1 MPDSPFSKITRTT
14 RWQNRVLFGALPL
27 AIFLI
32 AVLLW
37 GSERIFEQ
45 EQGRLALNFSA
56 IVGSLQEQEIFLR
69 RLKGRNE
76 SWKALPDQRIA
87 TIVDVPAPAQA
98 DYRMFRGREAI
109 GGIPFSLQCSA
120 RVACDTLPD
129 RLFSLGSSLAAGYS
143 SFWAGSYFPAAAAFF
158 TKEDG
163 AISIGVPAIDV
174 PIGNES
180 VTQEMFDSTIA
191 AVKAH
196 LRARAADA
204 RPGAG
209 STAPAQEIVWF
220 RSPQFPEKMIGMVAA
235 GFSSHIEAGD
245 EAATSPIY
253 AAILFSRQRISAI
266 ERTIHTLPR
275 HLFWLEHRDFG
286 VLMGTG
292 PVPQVDDTG
301 MQYTRNGLI
310 LKTED
315 ASGRWTGYYQVDYAT
330 FFQGR
335 LFAPSAGLVLAL
347 LLSLLAGVAYTRWFN
362 RKVIAPAQEAQRVI
376 VESNEFNRTL
386 IETAPVAI
394 CLVAYGSGKIIFSN
408 SLVQEWLHS
417 ADGYLRPG
425 SPENKAALEEIV
437 HARAAGTMERLVT
450 EQGRTLHVAY
460 APTRYLGQ
468 DVTLCIFADVSA
480 RAEIESNLERA
491 RIAADEANEAKS
503 TFLATMSHEIRTPL
517 YGALGT
523 LELLGMTELT
533 QLQSKYVDR
542 IEASSSILLQI
553 ISDIL
558 DTSKIEA
565 GQLQLEKAPFNPRE
579 LVQNCTSSYAA
590 MAQQNGLLLFSCV
603 DAQVPESVLGDAVRI
618 RQILGNLIS
627 NAIKFTE
634 AGHVIVRLRSM
645 PGPASQARLVFEVC
659 DTGVGIE
666 KSLHGELFTPFY
678 LVKNSSRTARGAGLG
693 LSICWSLARMM
704 SSSIEVWSEPGL
716 GSRFWFEL
724 GLETVAQEQGPEQE
738 EAPALQGA
746 RIAVRTPHP
755 ELTDNI
761 CAWLRRWGGQA
772 RAAAAAPVA
781 AHDDELL
788 LDVLLPADSPAPQW
802 KGRHLNL
809 SSPDNRGIDGHNVLS
824 IGQGIA
830 QVLGGAQRSASAGT
844 DLPLFDLRVLVAEDN
859 PVNQVTLRGQLE
871 SLGCEVTVA
880 DDGEEALALWDISP
894 HDLVLTDVNMPYL
907 NGYELAERLR
917 SEGVACPIV
926 GVTANAMLDE
936 ENRCLNAG
944 MNAWLV
950 KPIQLRTL
958 VRTLEKFAPRKR
970 LRPAPAQAGAA
981 AADIPPP
988 PALSEPNVLQ
998 THRQVFV
1005 QCMNDDIEMLARG
1018 LQERRPDLAAQALHR
1033 MRGALLLARMQEL
1046 AARTQALEER
1056 LLNGAP
1062 EPGLQAA
1069 LSVLLDDLL
1078 ADLRAM
1084 MAQLPQP

>member
-1 MPDSPFSKITRTT
+1 M
-14 RWQNRVLFGALPL
+14 
-27 AIFLI
+27 
-32 AVLLW
+32 
-37 GSERIFEQ
+37 
-45 EQGRLALNFSA
+45 
-56 IVGSLQEQEIFLR
+56 
-69 RLKGRNE
+69 
-76 SWKALPDQRIA
+76 
-87 TIVDVPAPAQA
+87 
-98 DYRMFRGREAI
+98 
-109 GGIPFSLQCSA
+109 
-120 RVACDTLPD
+120 
-129 RLFSLGSSLAAGYS
+129 
-143 SFWAGSYFPAAAAFF
+143 
-158 TKEDG
+158 
-163 AISIGVPAIDV
+163 
-174 PIGNES
+174 
-180 VTQEMFDSTIA
+180 
-191 AVKAH
+191 
-196 LRARAADA
+196 
-204 RPGAG
+204 
-209 STAPAQEIVWF
+209 
-220 RSPQFPEKMIGMVAA
+220 
-235 GFSSHIEAGD
+235 
-245 EAATSPIY
+245 
-253 AAILFSRQRISAI
+253 
-266 ERTIHTLPR
+266 
-275 HLFWLEHRDFG
+275 
-286 VLMGTG
+286 
-292 PVPQVDDTG
+292 
-301 MQYTRNGLI
+301 
-310 LKTED
+310 
-315 ASGRWTGYYQVDYAT
+315 
-330 FFQGR
+330 
-335 LFAPSAGLVLAL
+335 
-347 LLSLLAGVAYTRWFN
+347 
-362 RKVIAPAQEAQRVI
+362 
-376 VESNEFNRTL
+376 
-386 IETAPVAI
+386 
-394 CLVAYGSGKIIFSN
+394 
-408 SLVQEWLHS
+408 
-417 ADGYLRPG
+417 
-425 SPENKAALEEIV
+425 
-437 HARAAGTMERLVT
+437 
-450 EQGRTLHVAY
+450 AY

-468 DVTLCIFADVSA
+468 DVTLCVFADVSA

-523 LELLGMTELT
+523 LELLGLTELT
-533 QLQSKYVDR
+533 QLQRKYVDR

-565 GQLQLEKAPFNPRE
+565 DQLQLEKAPFNPRE

-634 AGHVIVRLRSM
+634 AGHVIVRLRSV
-645 PGPASQARLVFEVC
+645 PGTASQVRLVFEVC

-724 GLETVAQEQGPEQE
+724 GLETVAQEEEQE

-761 CAWLRRWGGQA
+761 CAWLQRWGGQA
-772 RAAAAAPVA
+772 RAAGAAPVA

-788 LDVLLPADSPAPQW
+788 LDVLLPADSPAPGW
-802 KGRHLNL
+802 MGPHLNL

-824 IGQGIA
+824 IGLGIA
-830 QVLGGAQRSASAGT
+830 QVLGGAQRSAGFGS

-936 ENRCLNAG
+936 ENRCLDAG

-950 KPIQLRTL
+950 KPIPLRTL
-958 VRTLEKFAPRKR
+958 VRTLEKFAPKKR
-970 LRPAPAQAGAA
+970 LRPAPAQADTPVGDTPQPA
-981 AADIPPP
+981 
-988 PALSEPNVLQ
+988 ALSEPNVLQ

-1005 QCMNDDIEMLARG
+1005 QCMNDDIAMLARG
-1018 LQERRPDLAAQALHR
+1018 LEEHRPDLAAQALHR

-1046 AARTQALEER
+1046 AARTQSLEDQ
-1056 LLNGAP
+1056 LPNGTR

-1069 LSVLLDDLL
+1069 LSVLLADLL

>member
-1 MPDSPFSKITRTT
+1 M
-14 RWQNRVLFGALPL
+14 
-27 AIFLI
+27 
-32 AVLLW
+32 
-37 GSERIFEQ
+37 
-45 EQGRLALNFSA
+45 
-56 IVGSLQEQEIFLR
+56 
-69 RLKGRNE
+69 
-76 SWKALPDQRIA
+76 
-87 TIVDVPAPAQA
+87 
-98 DYRMFRGREAI
+98 
-109 GGIPFSLQCSA
+109 
-120 RVACDTLPD
+120 
-129 RLFSLGSSLAAGYS
+129 
-143 SFWAGSYFPAAAAFF
+143 
-158 TKEDG
+158 
-163 AISIGVPAIDV
+163 
-174 PIGNES
+174 
-180 VTQEMFDSTIA
+180 
-191 AVKAH
+191 
-196 LRARAADA
+196 
-204 RPGAG
+204 
-209 STAPAQEIVWF
+209 
-220 RSPQFPEKMIGMVAA
+220 
-235 GFSSHIEAGD
+235 
-245 EAATSPIY
+245 
-253 AAILFSRQRISAI
+253 
-266 ERTIHTLPR
+266 
-275 HLFWLEHRDFG
+275 
-286 VLMGTG
+286 
-292 PVPQVDDTG
+292 
-301 MQYTRNGLI
+301 
-310 LKTED
+310 
-315 ASGRWTGYYQVDYAT
+315 
-330 FFQGR
+330 
-335 LFAPSAGLVLAL
+335 
-347 LLSLLAGVAYTRWFN
+347 
-362 RKVIAPAQEAQRVI
+362 
-376 VESNEFNRTL
+376 
-386 IETAPVAI
+386 
-394 CLVAYGSGKIIFSN
+394 
-408 SLVQEWLHS
+408 
-417 ADGYLRPG
+417 
-425 SPENKAALEEIV
+425 
-437 HARAAGTMERLVT
+437 
-450 EQGRTLHVAY
+450 AY

-468 DVTLCIFADVSA
+468 DVTLCVFADVSA

-523 LELLGMTELT
+523 LELLGLTELT
-533 QLQSKYVDR
+533 QLQRKYVDR

-565 GQLQLEKAPFNPRE
+565 DQLQLEKAPFNPRE

-634 AGHVIVRLRSM
+634 AGHVIVRLRSV
-645 PGPASQARLVFEVC
+645 PGTASQVRLVFEVC

-724 GLETVAQEQGPEQE
+724 GLETVAQEEEQE

-761 CAWLRRWGGQA
+761 CAWLQRWGGQA
-772 RAAAAAPVA
+772 RAAGAAPVA

-788 LDVLLPADSPAPQW
+788 LDVLLPADSPAPGW
-802 KGRHLNL
+802 MGPHLNL

-824 IGQGIA
+824 IGLGIA
-830 QVLGGAQRSASAGT
+830 QVLGGAQRSAGFGS

-917 SEGVACPIV
+917 AEGVACPIV

-936 ENRCLNAG
+936 ENRCLDAG

-958 VRTLEKFAPRKR
+958 VRTLEKFAPKKR
-970 LRPAPAQAGAA
+970 LRPAPAQADTPVGDTPQPA
-981 AADIPPP
+981 
-988 PALSEPNVLQ
+988 ALSEPNVLQ

-1005 QCMNDDIEMLARG
+1005 QCMNDDIAMLARG
-1018 LQERRPDLAAQALHR
+1018 LDERRPDLAAQALHR

-1046 AARTQALEER
+1046 AARTQSLEDQ
-1056 LLNGAP
+1056 LPNGTR

-1069 LSVLLDDLL
+1069 LSVLLADLL

>member
-1 MPDSPFSKITRTT
+1 M
-14 RWQNRVLFGALPL
+14 
-27 AIFLI
+27 
-32 AVLLW
+32 
-37 GSERIFEQ
+37 
-45 EQGRLALNFSA
+45 
-56 IVGSLQEQEIFLR
+56 
-69 RLKGRNE
+69 
-76 SWKALPDQRIA
+76 
-87 TIVDVPAPAQA
+87 
-98 DYRMFRGREAI
+98 
-109 GGIPFSLQCSA
+109 
-120 RVACDTLPD
+120 
-129 RLFSLGSSLAAGYS
+129 
-143 SFWAGSYFPAAAAFF
+143 
-158 TKEDG
+158 
-163 AISIGVPAIDV
+163 
-174 PIGNES
+174 
-180 VTQEMFDSTIA
+180 
-191 AVKAH
+191 
-196 LRARAADA
+196 
-204 RPGAG
+204 
-209 STAPAQEIVWF
+209 
-220 RSPQFPEKMIGMVAA
+220 
-235 GFSSHIEAGD
+235 
-245 EAATSPIY
+245 
-253 AAILFSRQRISAI
+253 
-266 ERTIHTLPR
+266 
-275 HLFWLEHRDFG
+275 
-286 VLMGTG
+286 
-292 PVPQVDDTG
+292 
-301 MQYTRNGLI
+301 
-310 LKTED
+310 
-315 ASGRWTGYYQVDYAT
+315 
-330 FFQGR
+330 
-335 LFAPSAGLVLAL
+335 
-347 LLSLLAGVAYTRWFN
+347 
-362 RKVIAPAQEAQRVI
+362 
-376 VESNEFNRTL
+376 
-386 IETAPVAI
+386 
-394 CLVAYGSGKIIFSN
+394 
-408 SLVQEWLHS
+408 
-417 ADGYLRPG
+417 
-425 SPENKAALEEIV
+425 
-437 HARAAGTMERLVT
+437 
-450 EQGRTLHVAY
+450 AY

-468 DVTLCIFADVSA
+468 DVTLCVFADVSA

-523 LELLGMTELT
+523 LELLGLTELT
-533 QLQSKYVDR
+533 QLQRKYVDR

-565 GQLQLEKAPFNPRE
+565 DQLQLEKAPFNPRE

-634 AGHVIVRLRSM
+634 AGHVIVRLRSV
-645 PGPASQARLVFEVC
+645 PGTASQVRLVFEVC

-724 GLETVAQEQGPEQE
+724 GLETVAQEEEQE

-788 LDVLLPADSPAPQW
+788 LDVLLPADSPAPGW
-802 KGRHLNL
+802 MGPHLNL

-824 IGQGIA
+824 IGLGIA
-830 QVLGGAQRSASAGT
+830 QVLGGAQRSAGFGS

-917 SEGVACPIV
+917 AEGVACPIV

-936 ENRCLNAG
+936 ENRCLDAG

-958 VRTLEKFAPRKR
+958 VRTLEKFAPKKR
-970 LRPAPAQAGAA
+970 LRPTPAQAGTPVVDTPQPA
-981 AADIPPP
+981 
-988 PALSEPNVLQ
+988 ALSEPNVLQ

-1005 QCMNDDIEMLARG
+1005 QCMNDDIAMLARG
-1018 LQERRPDLAAQALHR
+1018 LEEHRPDLAAQALHR

-1046 AARTQALEER
+1046 AARTQSLEDQ
-1056 LLNGAP
+1056 LPNGTR

-1069 LSVLLDDLL
+1069 LSVLLADLL

>member
-1 MPDSPFSKITRTT
+1 M
-14 RWQNRVLFGALPL
+14 
-27 AIFLI
+27 
-32 AVLLW
+32 
-37 GSERIFEQ
+37 
-45 EQGRLALNFSA
+45 
-56 IVGSLQEQEIFLR
+56 
-69 RLKGRNE
+69 
-76 SWKALPDQRIA
+76 
-87 TIVDVPAPAQA
+87 
-98 DYRMFRGREAI
+98 
-109 GGIPFSLQCSA
+109 
-120 RVACDTLPD
+120 
-129 RLFSLGSSLAAGYS
+129 
-143 SFWAGSYFPAAAAFF
+143 
-158 TKEDG
+158 
-163 AISIGVPAIDV
+163 
-174 PIGNES
+174 
-180 VTQEMFDSTIA
+180 
-191 AVKAH
+191 
-196 LRARAADA
+196 
-204 RPGAG
+204 
-209 STAPAQEIVWF
+209 
-220 RSPQFPEKMIGMVAA
+220 
-235 GFSSHIEAGD
+235 
-245 EAATSPIY
+245 
-253 AAILFSRQRISAI
+253 
-266 ERTIHTLPR
+266 
-275 HLFWLEHRDFG
+275 
-286 VLMGTG
+286 
-292 PVPQVDDTG
+292 
-301 MQYTRNGLI
+301 
-310 LKTED
+310 
-315 ASGRWTGYYQVDYAT
+315 
-330 FFQGR
+330 
-335 LFAPSAGLVLAL
+335 
-347 LLSLLAGVAYTRWFN
+347 
-362 RKVIAPAQEAQRVI
+362 
-376 VESNEFNRTL
+376 
-386 IETAPVAI
+386 
-394 CLVAYGSGKIIFSN
+394 
-408 SLVQEWLHS
+408 
-417 ADGYLRPG
+417 
-425 SPENKAALEEIV
+425 
-437 HARAAGTMERLVT
+437 
-450 EQGRTLHVAY
+450 AY

-468 DVTLCIFADVSA
+468 DVTLCVFADVSA

-565 GQLQLEKAPFNPRE
+565 DQLQLEKAPFNPRE

-634 AGHVIVRLRSM
+634 AGHVIVRLRSV
-645 PGPASQARLVFEVC
+645 PGTASQVRLVFEVC

-724 GLETVAQEQGPEQE
+724 GLETVAQEEEQE

-761 CAWLRRWGGQA
+761 CAWLQRWGGQA
-772 RAAAAAPVA
+772 RAAGAAPVA

-788 LDVLLPADSPAPQW
+788 LDVLLPADSPAPGW
-802 KGRHLNL
+802 TGPHLNL

-824 IGQGIA
+824 IGLGIA
-830 QVLGGAQRSASAGT
+830 QVLGGAQRSAGSGS

-917 SEGVACPIV
+917 AEGVACPIV

-936 ENRCLNAG
+936 ENRCLDAG

-950 KPIQLRTL
+950 KPIPLRTL
-958 VRTLEKFAPRKR
+958 VRTLEKFAPKKR
-970 LRPAPAQAGAA
+970 LRPAPAQADTPVGDTPQPA
-981 AADIPPP
+981 
-988 PALSEPNVLQ
+988 ALSEPNVLQ
-998 THRQVFV
+998 THR
-1005 QCMNDDIEMLARG
+1005 
-1018 LQERRPDLAAQALHR
+1018 
-1033 MRGALLLARMQEL
+1033 
-1046 AARTQALEER
+1046 
-1056 LLNGAP
+1056 
-1062 EPGLQAA
+1062 
-1069 LSVLLDDLL
+1069 
-1078 ADLRAM
+1078 
-1084 MAQLPQP
+1084 

>member
-1 MPDSPFSKITRTT
+1 GAHEHAEIP
-14 RWQNRVLFGALPL
+14 VL
-27 AIFLI
+27 
-32 AVLLW
+32 
-37 GSERIFEQ
+37 Q
-45 EQGRLALNFSA
+45 
-56 IVGSLQEQEIFLR
+56 
-69 RLKGRNE
+69 
-76 SWKALPDQRIA
+76 
-87 TIVDVPAPAQA
+87 
-98 DYRMFRGREAI
+98 
-109 GGIPFSLQCSA
+109 
-120 RVACDTLPD
+120 
-129 RLFSLGSSLAAGYS
+129 
-143 SFWAGSYFPAAAAFF
+143 
-158 TKEDG
+158 
-163 AISIGVPAIDV
+163 
-174 PIGNES
+174 
-180 VTQEMFDSTIA
+180 
-191 AVKAH
+191 
-196 LRARAADA
+196 
-204 RPGAG
+204 
-209 STAPAQEIVWF
+209 
-220 RSPQFPEKMIGMVAA
+220 PEKMPG
-235 GFSSHIEAGD
+235 
-245 EAATSPIY
+245 
-253 AAILFSRQRISAI
+253 
-266 ERTIHTLPR
+266 
-275 HLFWLEHRDFG
+275 HRDFG

-292 PVPQVDDTG
+292 PVPQVDEAG
-301 MQYTRNGLI
+301 MRYTRNGLI

-347 LLSLLAGVAYTRWFN
+347 LLSLLAGIAYTRWFN

-376 VESNEFNRTL
+376 VESNQFNRTL
-386 IETAPVAI
+386 IETAPVAV

-425 SPENKAALEEIV
+425 SPENRAALDEIV
-437 HARAAGTMERLVT
+437 HARAAGTMEQLVT
-450 EQGRTLHVAY
+450 AQGRTLYVAY

-468 DVTLCIFADVSA
+468 DVTLCVFADVSA

-523 LELLGMTELT
+523 LELLGLTELT
-533 QLQSKYVDR
+533 QLQRKYVDR

-565 GQLQLEKAPFNPRE
+565 DQLQLEKAPFNPRE

-634 AGHVIVRLRSM
+634 AGHVIVRLRSV
-645 PGPASQARLVFEVC
+645 PGTASQVRLVFEVC

-724 GLETVAQEQGPEQE
+724 GLETVAQEEEQE

-761 CAWLRRWGGQA
+761 CAWLQRWGGQA
-772 RAAAAAPVA
+772 RAAGAAPVA

-788 LDVLLPADSPAPQW
+788 LDVLLPADSPAPGW
-802 KGRHLNL
+802 MGPHLNL

-824 IGQGIA
+824 IGLGIA
-830 QVLGGAQRSASAGT
+830 QVLGGAQRSAGFGS

-917 SEGVACPIV
+917 AEGVACPIV

-936 ENRCLNAG
+936 ENRCLDAG

-950 KPIQLRTL
+950 KPIPLRTL
-958 VRTLEKFAPRKR
+958 VRTLEKFAPKKR
-970 LRPAPAQAGAA
+970 LRPAPAQADTPVGDTPQPA
-981 AADIPPP
+981 
-988 PALSEPNVLQ
+988 ALSEPNVLQ

-1005 QCMNDDIEMLARG
+1005 QCMNDDIAMLARG
-1018 LQERRPDLAAQALHR
+1018 LEEHRPDLAAQALHR

-1046 AARTQALEER
+1046 AARTQSLEDQ
-1056 LLNGAP
+1056 LPNGTR

-1069 LSVLLDDLL
+1069 LSVLLADLL

>member
-1 MPDSPFSKITRTT
+1 M
-14 RWQNRVLFGALPL
+14 
-27 AIFLI
+27 
-32 AVLLW
+32 
-37 GSERIFEQ
+37 
-45 EQGRLALNFSA
+45 
-56 IVGSLQEQEIFLR
+56 
-69 RLKGRNE
+69 
-76 SWKALPDQRIA
+76 
-87 TIVDVPAPAQA
+87 
-98 DYRMFRGREAI
+98 
-109 GGIPFSLQCSA
+109 
-120 RVACDTLPD
+120 
-129 RLFSLGSSLAAGYS
+129 
-143 SFWAGSYFPAAAAFF
+143 
-158 TKEDG
+158 
-163 AISIGVPAIDV
+163 
-174 PIGNES
+174 
-180 VTQEMFDSTIA
+180 
-191 AVKAH
+191 
-196 LRARAADA
+196 
-204 RPGAG
+204 
-209 STAPAQEIVWF
+209 
-220 RSPQFPEKMIGMVAA
+220 
-235 GFSSHIEAGD
+235 
-245 EAATSPIY
+245 
-253 AAILFSRQRISAI
+253 
-266 ERTIHTLPR
+266 
-275 HLFWLEHRDFG
+275 
-286 VLMGTG
+286 
-292 PVPQVDDTG
+292 
-301 MQYTRNGLI
+301 
-310 LKTED
+310 
-315 ASGRWTGYYQVDYAT
+315 
-330 FFQGR
+330 
-335 LFAPSAGLVLAL
+335 
-347 LLSLLAGVAYTRWFN
+347 
-362 RKVIAPAQEAQRVI
+362 
-376 VESNEFNRTL
+376 
-386 IETAPVAI
+386 
-394 CLVAYGSGKIIFSN
+394 
-408 SLVQEWLHS
+408 
-417 ADGYLRPG
+417 
-425 SPENKAALEEIV
+425 
-437 HARAAGTMERLVT
+437 
-450 EQGRTLHVAY
+450 AY

-468 DVTLCIFADVSA
+468 DVTLCVFADVSA

-523 LELLGMTELT
+523 LELLGLTELT
-533 QLQSKYVDR
+533 QLQRKYVDR

-565 GQLQLEKAPFNPRE
+565 DQLQLEKAPFNPRE

-634 AGHVIVRLRSM
+634 AGHVIVRLRSV
-645 PGPASQARLVFEVC
+645 PGTASQVRLVFEVC
-659 DTGVGIE
+659 DTGVGIQ

-724 GLETVAQEQGPEQE
+724 GPETVAQEEEEQE

-761 CAWLRRWGGQA
+761 CAWLQRWGGQA
-772 RAAAAAPVA
+772 RAAGAAPVA

-788 LDVLLPADSPAPQW
+788 LDVLLPADSPAPGW
-802 KGRHLNL
+802 MGPHLNL

-824 IGQGIA
+824 IGLGIA
-830 QVLGGAQRSASAGT
+830 QVLGGAQRSAGFGS

-917 SEGVACPIV
+917 AEGVACPIV

-936 ENRCLNAG
+936 ENRCLDAG

-950 KPIQLRTL
+950 KPIPLRTL
-958 VRTLEKFAPRKR
+958 VRTLEKFAPKKR
-970 LRPAPAQAGAA
+970 LRPAPAQADTPVGDTPQPA
-981 AADIPPP
+981 
-988 PALSEPNVLQ
+988 ALSEPNVLQ

-1005 QCMNDDIEMLARG
+1005 QCMNDDIAMLARG
-1018 LQERRPDLAAQALHR
+1018 LEEHRPDLAAQALHR

-1046 AARTQALEER
+1046 AARTQSLEDQ
-1056 LLNGAP
+1056 LPNGTR

>member
-1 MPDSPFSKITRTT
+1 M
-14 RWQNRVLFGALPL
+14 
-27 AIFLI
+27 
-32 AVLLW
+32 
-37 GSERIFEQ
+37 
-45 EQGRLALNFSA
+45 
-56 IVGSLQEQEIFLR
+56 
-69 RLKGRNE
+69 
-76 SWKALPDQRIA
+76 
-87 TIVDVPAPAQA
+87 
-98 DYRMFRGREAI
+98 
-109 GGIPFSLQCSA
+109 
-120 RVACDTLPD
+120 
-129 RLFSLGSSLAAGYS
+129 
-143 SFWAGSYFPAAAAFF
+143 
-158 TKEDG
+158 
-163 AISIGVPAIDV
+163 
-174 PIGNES
+174 
-180 VTQEMFDSTIA
+180 
-191 AVKAH
+191 
-196 LRARAADA
+196 
-204 RPGAG
+204 
-209 STAPAQEIVWF
+209 
-220 RSPQFPEKMIGMVAA
+220 
-235 GFSSHIEAGD
+235 
-245 EAATSPIY
+245 
-253 AAILFSRQRISAI
+253 
-266 ERTIHTLPR
+266 
-275 HLFWLEHRDFG
+275 
-286 VLMGTG
+286 
-292 PVPQVDDTG
+292 
-301 MQYTRNGLI
+301 
-310 LKTED
+310 
-315 ASGRWTGYYQVDYAT
+315 
-330 FFQGR
+330 
-335 LFAPSAGLVLAL
+335 
-347 LLSLLAGVAYTRWFN
+347 
-362 RKVIAPAQEAQRVI
+362 
-376 VESNEFNRTL
+376 
-386 IETAPVAI
+386 
-394 CLVAYGSGKIIFSN
+394 
-408 SLVQEWLHS
+408 
-417 ADGYLRPG
+417 
-425 SPENKAALEEIV
+425 
-437 HARAAGTMERLVT
+437 
-450 EQGRTLHVAY
+450 AY

-468 DVTLCIFADVSA
+468 DVTLCVFADVSA

-523 LELLGMTELT
+523 LELLGLTELT
-533 QLQSKYVDR
+533 QLQRKYVDR

-553 ISDIL
+553 ISDNL

-565 GQLQLEKAPFNPRE
+565 DQLQLEKAPFNPRE

-634 AGHVIVRLRSM
+634 AGHVIVRLRSV
-645 PGPASQARLVFEVC
+645 PGTASQVRLVFEVC

-724 GLETVAQEQGPEQE
+724 GLETVAQEEEQE

-761 CAWLRRWGGQA
+761 CAWLQRWGGQA
-772 RAAAAAPVA
+772 RAAGAAPVA

-788 LDVLLPADSPAPQW
+788 LDVLLPADSPAPGW
-802 KGRHLNL
+802 MGPHLNL

-824 IGQGIA
+824 IGLGIA
-830 QVLGGAQRSASAGT
+830 QVLGGAQRSAGFGS

-917 SEGVACPIV
+917 AEGVACPIV

-936 ENRCLNAG
+936 ENRCLDAG

-950 KPIQLRTL
+950 KPIPLRTL
-958 VRTLEKFAPRKR
+958 VRTLEKFAPKKR
-970 LRPAPAQAGAA
+970 LRPAPAQADTPVGDTPQPA
-981 AADIPPP
+981 
-988 PALSEPNVLQ
+988 ALSEPNVLQ

-1005 QCMNDDIEMLARG
+1005 QCMNDDIAMLARG
-1018 LQERRPDLAAQALHR
+1018 LEEHRPDLAAQALHR

-1046 AARTQALEER
+1046 AARTQSLEDQ
-1056 LLNGAP
+1056 LPNGTR

-1069 LSVLLDDLL
+1069 LSVLLADLL

-1084 MAQLPQP
+1084 MAQLAQP

>member
-1 MPDSPFSKITRTT
+1 M
-14 RWQNRVLFGALPL
+14 
-27 AIFLI
+27 
-32 AVLLW
+32 
-37 GSERIFEQ
+37 
-45 EQGRLALNFSA
+45 
-56 IVGSLQEQEIFLR
+56 
-69 RLKGRNE
+69 
-76 SWKALPDQRIA
+76 
-87 TIVDVPAPAQA
+87 
-98 DYRMFRGREAI
+98 
-109 GGIPFSLQCSA
+109 
-120 RVACDTLPD
+120 
-129 RLFSLGSSLAAGYS
+129 
-143 SFWAGSYFPAAAAFF
+143 
-158 TKEDG
+158 
-163 AISIGVPAIDV
+163 
-174 PIGNES
+174 
-180 VTQEMFDSTIA
+180 
-191 AVKAH
+191 
-196 LRARAADA
+196 
-204 RPGAG
+204 
-209 STAPAQEIVWF
+209 
-220 RSPQFPEKMIGMVAA
+220 
-235 GFSSHIEAGD
+235 
-245 EAATSPIY
+245 
-253 AAILFSRQRISAI
+253 
-266 ERTIHTLPR
+266 
-275 HLFWLEHRDFG
+275 
-286 VLMGTG
+286 
-292 PVPQVDDTG
+292 
-301 MQYTRNGLI
+301 
-310 LKTED
+310 
-315 ASGRWTGYYQVDYAT
+315 
-330 FFQGR
+330 
-335 LFAPSAGLVLAL
+335 
-347 LLSLLAGVAYTRWFN
+347 
-362 RKVIAPAQEAQRVI
+362 
-376 VESNEFNRTL
+376 
-386 IETAPVAI
+386 
-394 CLVAYGSGKIIFSN
+394 
-408 SLVQEWLHS
+408 
-417 ADGYLRPG
+417 
-425 SPENKAALEEIV
+425 
-437 HARAAGTMERLVT
+437 
-450 EQGRTLHVAY
+450 AY

-468 DVTLCIFADVSA
+468 DVTLCVFADVSA

-634 AGHVIVRLRSM
+634 AGHVIVRLRSV
-645 PGPASQARLVFEVC
+645 PGTASQVRLVFEVC

-724 GLETVAQEQGPEQE
+724 GLETVAQEEEQE

-761 CAWLRRWGGQA
+761 CAWLQRWGGQA
-772 RAAAAAPVA
+772 RAAGAAPVA

-788 LDVLLPADSPAPQW
+788 LDVLLPADSPAPGW
-802 KGRHLNL
+802 MGPHLNL

-824 IGQGIA
+824 IGLGIA
-830 QVLGGAQRSASAGT
+830 QVLGGAQRSAGFGS

-917 SEGVACPIV
+917 AEGVACPIV

-936 ENRCLNAG
+936 ENRCLDAG

-950 KPIQLRTL
+950 KPIPLRTL
-958 VRTLEKFAPRKR
+958 VRTLEKFAPKKR
-970 LRPAPAQAGAA
+970 LRPAPAQADTPVGDTPQPA
-981 AADIPPP
+981 
-988 PALSEPNVLQ
+988 ALSEPNVLQ

-1005 QCMNDDIEMLARG
+1005 QCMNDDIAMLARG
-1018 LQERRPDLAAQALHR
+1018 LEEHRPDLAAQALHR

-1046 AARTQALEER
+1046 AARTQSLEDQ
-1056 LLNGAP
+1056 LPNGTR

-1069 LSVLLDDLL
+1069 LSVLLADLL

>member
-1 MPDSPFSKITRTT
+1 M
-14 RWQNRVLFGALPL
+14 
-27 AIFLI
+27 
-32 AVLLW
+32 
-37 GSERIFEQ
+37 
-45 EQGRLALNFSA
+45 
-56 IVGSLQEQEIFLR
+56 
-69 RLKGRNE
+69 
-76 SWKALPDQRIA
+76 
-87 TIVDVPAPAQA
+87 
-98 DYRMFRGREAI
+98 
-109 GGIPFSLQCSA
+109 
-120 RVACDTLPD
+120 
-129 RLFSLGSSLAAGYS
+129 
-143 SFWAGSYFPAAAAFF
+143 
-158 TKEDG
+158 
-163 AISIGVPAIDV
+163 
-174 PIGNES
+174 
-180 VTQEMFDSTIA
+180 
-191 AVKAH
+191 
-196 LRARAADA
+196 
-204 RPGAG
+204 
-209 STAPAQEIVWF
+209 
-220 RSPQFPEKMIGMVAA
+220 
-235 GFSSHIEAGD
+235 
-245 EAATSPIY
+245 
-253 AAILFSRQRISAI
+253 
-266 ERTIHTLPR
+266 
-275 HLFWLEHRDFG
+275 
-286 VLMGTG
+286 
-292 PVPQVDDTG
+292 
-301 MQYTRNGLI
+301 
-310 LKTED
+310 
-315 ASGRWTGYYQVDYAT
+315 
-330 FFQGR
+330 
-335 LFAPSAGLVLAL
+335 
-347 LLSLLAGVAYTRWFN
+347 
-362 RKVIAPAQEAQRVI
+362 
-376 VESNEFNRTL
+376 
-386 IETAPVAI
+386 
-394 CLVAYGSGKIIFSN
+394 
-408 SLVQEWLHS
+408 
-417 ADGYLRPG
+417 
-425 SPENKAALEEIV
+425 
-437 HARAAGTMERLVT
+437 
-450 EQGRTLHVAY
+450 AY

-468 DVTLCIFADVSA
+468 DVTLCVFADVSA

-523 LELLGMTELT
+523 LELLGLTELT
-533 QLQSKYVDR
+533 QLQRKYVDR

-565 GQLQLEKAPFNPRE
+565 DQLQLEKAPFNPRE

-634 AGHVIVRLRSM
+634 AGHVIVRLRSV
-645 PGPASQARLVFEVC
+645 PGTASQVRLVFEVC

-724 GLETVAQEQGPEQE
+724 GLETVAQEEEQE

-761 CAWLRRWGGQA
+761 CAWLQRWGGQA
-772 RAAAAAPVA
+772 RAAGAAPVA

-788 LDVLLPADSPAPQW
+788 LDVLLPADSPAPGW
-802 KGRHLNL
+802 MGPHLNL

-824 IGQGIA
+824 IGLGIA
-830 QVLGGAQRSASAGT
+830 QVLGGAQRSAGFGS

-917 SEGVACPIV
+917 AEGVACPIV

-936 ENRCLNAG
+936 ENRCLDAG

-950 KPIQLRTL
+950 KPIPLRTL
-958 VRTLEKFAPRKR
+958 VRTLEKFAPKKR
-970 LRPAPAQAGAA
+970 LRPAPAQADTPVGDTPQPA
-981 AADIPPP
+981 
-988 PALSEPNVLQ
+988 ALSEPNVLQ

-1005 QCMNDDIEMLARG
+1005 QCMNDDIAMLARG
-1018 LQERRPDLAAQALHR
+1018 LDERRPDLAAQALHR

-1046 AARTQALEER
+1046 AARTQSLEDQ
-1056 LLNGAP
+1056 LPNGTR

-1069 LSVLLDDLL
+1069 LSVLLADLL

>member
-1 MPDSPFSKITRTT
+1 M
-14 RWQNRVLFGALPL
+14 
-27 AIFLI
+27 
-32 AVLLW
+32 
-37 GSERIFEQ
+37 
-45 EQGRLALNFSA
+45 
-56 IVGSLQEQEIFLR
+56 
-69 RLKGRNE
+69 
-76 SWKALPDQRIA
+76 
-87 TIVDVPAPAQA
+87 
-98 DYRMFRGREAI
+98 
-109 GGIPFSLQCSA
+109 
-120 RVACDTLPD
+120 
-129 RLFSLGSSLAAGYS
+129 
-143 SFWAGSYFPAAAAFF
+143 
-158 TKEDG
+158 
-163 AISIGVPAIDV
+163 
-174 PIGNES
+174 
-180 VTQEMFDSTIA
+180 
-191 AVKAH
+191 
-196 LRARAADA
+196 
-204 RPGAG
+204 
-209 STAPAQEIVWF
+209 
-220 RSPQFPEKMIGMVAA
+220 
-235 GFSSHIEAGD
+235 
-245 EAATSPIY
+245 
-253 AAILFSRQRISAI
+253 
-266 ERTIHTLPR
+266 
-275 HLFWLEHRDFG
+275 
-286 VLMGTG
+286 
-292 PVPQVDDTG
+292 
-301 MQYTRNGLI
+301 
-310 LKTED
+310 
-315 ASGRWTGYYQVDYAT
+315 
-330 FFQGR
+330 
-335 LFAPSAGLVLAL
+335 
-347 LLSLLAGVAYTRWFN
+347 
-362 RKVIAPAQEAQRVI
+362 
-376 VESNEFNRTL
+376 
-386 IETAPVAI
+386 
-394 CLVAYGSGKIIFSN
+394 
-408 SLVQEWLHS
+408 
-417 ADGYLRPG
+417 
-425 SPENKAALEEIV
+425 
-437 HARAAGTMERLVT
+437 
-450 EQGRTLHVAY
+450 AY

-468 DVTLCIFADVSA
+468 DVTLCVFADVSA

-523 LELLGMTELT
+523 LELLGLTELT
-533 QLQSKYVDR
+533 QLQRKYVDR

-565 GQLQLEKAPFNPRE
+565 DQLQLEKAPFNPRE

-634 AGHVIVRLRSM
+634 AGHVIVRLRSV
-645 PGPASQARLVFEVC
+645 PGTASQVRLVFEVC

-724 GLETVAQEQGPEQE
+724 GLETVAQEEEQE

-761 CAWLRRWGGQA
+761 CAWLQRWGGQA

-788 LDVLLPADSPAPQW
+788 LDVLLPADSPAPGW
-802 KGRHLNL
+802 MGPLLNL
-809 SSPDNRGIDGHNVLS
+809 SSPDNRGIDGHNVVS
-824 IGQGIA
+824 IGLGIA
-830 QVLGGAQRSASAGT
+830 QVLGGAQRSAGFGS

-917 SEGVACPIV
+917 AEGVACPIV

-936 ENRCLNAG
+936 ENRCLDAG

-950 KPIQLRTL
+950 KPIPLRTL
-958 VRTLEKFAPRKR
+958 VRTLEKFAPKKR
-970 LRPAPAQAGAA
+970 LRPAPAQADTPVGDTPQPA
-981 AADIPPP
+981 
-988 PALSEPNVLQ
+988 ALSEPNVLQ

-1005 QCMNDDIEMLARG
+1005 QCMNDDIAMLARG
-1018 LQERRPDLAAQALHR
+1018 LEEHRPDLAAQALHR

-1046 AARTQALEER
+1046 AARTQSLEDQ
-1056 LLNGAP
+1056 LPNGTR

-1069 LSVLLDDLL
+1069 LSVLLADLL

>member
-1 MPDSPFSKITRTT
+1 
-14 RWQNRVLFGALPL
+14 
-27 AIFLI
+27 
-32 AVLLW
+32 
-37 GSERIFEQ
+37 
-45 EQGRLALNFSA
+45 
-56 IVGSLQEQEIFLR
+56 
-69 RLKGRNE
+69 
-76 SWKALPDQRIA
+76 
-87 TIVDVPAPAQA
+87 
-98 DYRMFRGREAI
+98 
-109 GGIPFSLQCSA
+109 
-120 RVACDTLPD
+120 
-129 RLFSLGSSLAAGYS
+129 
-143 SFWAGSYFPAAAAFF
+143 
-158 TKEDG
+158 
-163 AISIGVPAIDV
+163 
-174 PIGNES
+174 
-180 VTQEMFDSTIA
+180 
-191 AVKAH
+191 
-196 LRARAADA
+196 
-204 RPGAG
+204 
-209 STAPAQEIVWF
+209 
-220 RSPQFPEKMIGMVAA
+220 
-235 GFSSHIEAGD
+235 
-245 EAATSPIY
+245 
-253 AAILFSRQRISAI
+253 
-266 ERTIHTLPR
+266 
-275 HLFWLEHRDFG
+275 
-286 VLMGTG
+286 
-292 PVPQVDDTG
+292 
-301 MQYTRNGLI
+301 
-310 LKTED
+310 
-315 ASGRWTGYYQVDYAT
+315 
-330 FFQGR
+330 
-335 LFAPSAGLVLAL
+335 PSAGLVLAL
-347 LLSLLAGVAYTRWFN
+347 LLSLLAGIAYTRWFN

-376 VESNEFNRTL
+376 VESNQFNRTL
-386 IETAPVAI
+386 IETAPVAV

-425 SPENKAALEEIV
+425 SPENRAALDEIV
-437 HARAAGTMERLVT
+437 HARAAGTMEQLVT
-450 EQGRTLHVAY
+450 AQGRTLYVAY

-468 DVTLCIFADVSA
+468 DVTLCVFADVSA

-523 LELLGMTELT
+523 LELLGLTELT
-533 QLQSKYVDR
+533 QLQRKYVDR

-565 GQLQLEKAPFNPRE
+565 DQLQLEKAPFNPRE

-634 AGHVIVRLRSM
+634 AGHVIVRLRSV
-645 PGPASQARLVFEVC
+645 PGTASQVRLVFEVC

-724 GLETVAQEQGPEQE
+724 GLETVAQEEEQE

-761 CAWLRRWGGQA
+761 CAWLQRWGGQA
-772 RAAAAAPVA
+772 RAAGAAPVA

-788 LDVLLPADSPAPQW
+788 LDVLLPADSPAPGW
-802 KGRHLNL
+802 MGPHLNL

-824 IGQGIA
+824 IGLGIA
-830 QVLGGAQRSASAGT
+830 QVLGGAQRSAGFGS

-917 SEGVACPIV
+917 AEGVACPIV

-936 ENRCLNAG
+936 ENRCLDAG

-950 KPIQLRTL
+950 KPIPLRTL
-958 VRTLEKFAPRKR
+958 VRTLEKFAPKKR
-970 LRPAPAQAGAA
+970 LRPAPAQADTPVGDTPQPA
-981 AADIPPP
+981 
-988 PALSEPNVLQ
+988 ALSEPNVLQ

-1005 QCMNDDIEMLARG
+1005 QCMNDDIAMLARG
-1018 LQERRPDLAAQALHR
+1018 LEEHRPDLAAQALHR

-1046 AARTQALEER
+1046 AARTQSLEDQ
-1056 LLNGAP
+1056 LPNGTR

-1069 LSVLLDDLL
+1069 LSVLLADLL

>member
-1 MPDSPFSKITRTT
+1 M
-14 RWQNRVLFGALPL
+14 
-27 AIFLI
+27 
-32 AVLLW
+32 
-37 GSERIFEQ
+37 
-45 EQGRLALNFSA
+45 
-56 IVGSLQEQEIFLR
+56 
-69 RLKGRNE
+69 
-76 SWKALPDQRIA
+76 
-87 TIVDVPAPAQA
+87 
-98 DYRMFRGREAI
+98 
-109 GGIPFSLQCSA
+109 
-120 RVACDTLPD
+120 
-129 RLFSLGSSLAAGYS
+129 
-143 SFWAGSYFPAAAAFF
+143 
-158 TKEDG
+158 
-163 AISIGVPAIDV
+163 
-174 PIGNES
+174 
-180 VTQEMFDSTIA
+180 
-191 AVKAH
+191 
-196 LRARAADA
+196 
-204 RPGAG
+204 
-209 STAPAQEIVWF
+209 
-220 RSPQFPEKMIGMVAA
+220 
-235 GFSSHIEAGD
+235 
-245 EAATSPIY
+245 
-253 AAILFSRQRISAI
+253 
-266 ERTIHTLPR
+266 
-275 HLFWLEHRDFG
+275 
-286 VLMGTG
+286 
-292 PVPQVDDTG
+292 
-301 MQYTRNGLI
+301 
-310 LKTED
+310 
-315 ASGRWTGYYQVDYAT
+315 
-330 FFQGR
+330 
-335 LFAPSAGLVLAL
+335 
-347 LLSLLAGVAYTRWFN
+347 
-362 RKVIAPAQEAQRVI
+362 
-376 VESNEFNRTL
+376 
-386 IETAPVAI
+386 
-394 CLVAYGSGKIIFSN
+394 
-408 SLVQEWLHS
+408 
-417 ADGYLRPG
+417 
-425 SPENKAALEEIV
+425 
-437 HARAAGTMERLVT
+437 
-450 EQGRTLHVAY
+450 AY

-468 DVTLCIFADVSA
+468 DVTLCVFADVSA

-523 LELLGMTELT
+523 LELLGLTELT
-533 QLQSKYVDR
+533 QLQRKYVDR

-565 GQLQLEKAPFNPRE
+565 DQLQLEKAPFNPRE

-634 AGHVIVRLRSM
+634 AGHVIVRLRSV
-645 PGPASQARLVFEVC
+645 PGTASQVRLVFEVC

-724 GLETVAQEQGPEQE
+724 GLETVAQEEEQE

-761 CAWLRRWGGQA
+761 CAWLQRWGGQA
-772 RAAAAAPVA
+772 RAAGAAPVA

-788 LDVLLPADSPAPQW
+788 LDVLLPADSPAPGW
-802 KGRHLNL
+802 MGPHLNL

-824 IGQGIA
+824 IGLGIA
-830 QVLGGAQRSASAGT
+830 QVLGGAQRSAGFGS

-917 SEGVACPIV
+917 AEGVACPIV

-936 ENRCLNAG
+936 ENRCLDAG

-950 KPIQLRTL
+950 KPIPLRTL
-958 VRTLEKFAPRKR
+958 VRTLEKFAPKKR
-970 LRPAPAQAGAA
+970 LRPAPAQADTPVGDTPQPA
-981 AADIPPP
+981 
-988 PALSEPNVLQ
+988 ALSEPNVLQ

-1005 QCMNDDIEMLARG
+1005 QCMNDDIAMLARG
-1018 LQERRPDLAAQALHR
+1018 LEEHRPDLAAQALHR

-1046 AARTQALEER
+1046 AARTQSLEDQ
-1056 LLNGAP
+1056 LPNGTR

-1084 MAQLPQP
+1084 MAQLAQP

>member
-1 MPDSPFSKITRTT
+1 M
-14 RWQNRVLFGALPL
+14 
-27 AIFLI
+27 
-32 AVLLW
+32 
-37 GSERIFEQ
+37 EQ
-45 EQGRLALNFSA
+45 
-56 IVGSLQEQEIFLR
+56 
-69 RLKGRNE
+69 
-76 SWKALPDQRIA
+76 
-87 TIVDVPAPAQA
+87 
-98 DYRMFRGREAI
+98 
-109 GGIPFSLQCSA
+109 
-120 RVACDTLPD
+120 
-129 RLFSLGSSLAAGYS
+129 
-143 SFWAGSYFPAAAAFF
+143 
-158 TKEDG
+158 
-163 AISIGVPAIDV
+163 
-174 PIGNES
+174 
-180 VTQEMFDSTIA
+180 
-191 AVKAH
+191 
-196 LRARAADA
+196 
-204 RPGAG
+204 
-209 STAPAQEIVWF
+209 
-220 RSPQFPEKMIGMVAA
+220 
-235 GFSSHIEAGD
+235 
-245 EAATSPIY
+245 
-253 AAILFSRQRISAI
+253 
-266 ERTIHTLPR
+266 
-275 HLFWLEHRDFG
+275 
-286 VLMGTG
+286 
-292 PVPQVDDTG
+292 
-301 MQYTRNGLI
+301 
-310 LKTED
+310 
-315 ASGRWTGYYQVDYAT
+315 
-330 FFQGR
+330 
-335 LFAPSAGLVLAL
+335 
-347 LLSLLAGVAYTRWFN
+347 
-362 RKVIAPAQEAQRVI
+362 
-376 VESNEFNRTL
+376 
-386 IETAPVAI
+386 
-394 CLVAYGSGKIIFSN
+394 
-408 SLVQEWLHS
+408 
-417 ADGYLRPG
+417 
-425 SPENKAALEEIV
+425 
-437 HARAAGTMERLVT
+437 LVT
-450 EQGRTLHVAY
+450 AQGRTLYVAY

-468 DVTLCIFADVSA
+468 DVTLCVFADVSA

-523 LELLGMTELT
+523 LELLGLTELT
-533 QLQSKYVDR
+533 QLQRKYVDR

-565 GQLQLEKAPFNPRE
+565 DQLQLEKAPFNPRE

-634 AGHVIVRLRSM
+634 AGHVIVRLRSV
-645 PGPASQARLVFEVC
+645 PGTASQVRLVFEVC

-724 GLETVAQEQGPEQE
+724 GLETVAQEEEQE

-761 CAWLRRWGGQA
+761 CAWLQRWGGQA
-772 RAAAAAPVA
+772 RAAGAAPVA

-788 LDVLLPADSPAPQW
+788 LDVLLPADSPAPGW
-802 KGRHLNL
+802 MGPHLNL

-824 IGQGIA
+824 IGLGIA
-830 QVLGGAQRSASAGT
+830 QVLGGAQRSAGFGS

-917 SEGVACPIV
+917 AEGVACPIV

-936 ENRCLNAG
+936 ENRCLDAG

-950 KPIQLRTL
+950 KPIPLRTL
-958 VRTLEKFAPRKR
+958 VRTLEKFAPKKR
-970 LRPAPAQAGAA
+970 LRPAPAQADTPVGDTPQPA
-981 AADIPPP
+981 
-988 PALSEPNVLQ
+988 ALSEPNVLQ

-1005 QCMNDDIEMLARG
+1005 QCMNDDIAMLARG
-1018 LQERRPDLAAQALHR
+1018 LEEHRPDLAAQALHR

-1046 AARTQALEER
+1046 AARTQSLEDQ
-1056 LLNGAP
+1056 LPNGTR

-1069 LSVLLDDLL
+1069 LSVLLADLL

>member
-14 RWQNRVLFGALPL
+14 RWQNRVLFGVLPL

-69 RLKGRNE
+69 RLKTGNE
-76 SWKALPDQRIA
+76 SLKTLPDQRIA
-87 TIVDVPAPAQA
+87 TFFDAPAPAQA
-98 DYRMFRGREAI
+98 GYRMFRGRESI
-109 GGIPFSLQCSA
+109 GGIPFSLQCSL
-120 RVACDTLPD
+120 RIDCDTLPD

-204 RPGAG
+204 RSGAG

-235 GFSSHIEAGD
+235 GFSSHIDAGD

-266 ERTIHTLPR
+266 ERSIHTLPR

-292 PVPQVDDTG
+292 PVPQVDEAG
-301 MQYTRNGLI
+301 MRYTRNGLI

-347 LLSLLAGVAYTRWFN
+347 LLSLLAGIAYTRWFN

-376 VESNEFNRTL
+376 VESNQFNRTL
-386 IETAPVAI
+386 IETAPVAV

-425 SPENKAALEEIV
+425 SPENRAALDEIV
-437 HARAAGTMERLVT
+437 HARAAGTMEQLVT
-450 EQGRTLHVAY
+450 AQGRTLYVAY

-468 DVTLCIFADVSA
+468 DVTLCVFADVSA

-523 LELLGMTELT
+523 LELLGLTELT
-533 QLQSKYVDR
+533 QLQRKYVDR

-634 AGHVIVRLRSM
+634 AGHVIVRLRSV
-645 PGPASQARLVFEVC
+645 PGTASQVRLVFEVC

-724 GLETVAQEQGPEQE
+724 GLETVAQEEE
-738 EAPALQGA
+738 EAPELKGA

-761 CAWLRRWGGQA
+761 CAWLQRWGGQA
-772 RAAAAAPVA
+772 RAAGAAPVA
-781 AHDDELL
+781 ADKDELL
-788 LDVLLPADSPAPQW
+788 LDVLLPADSPAPGW
-802 KGRHLNL
+802 TGPHLNL

-824 IGQGIA
+824 IGLGIA
-830 QVLGGAQRSASAGT
+830 QVLGGAQRSAGSGS

-917 SEGVACPIV
+917 AEGVACPIV

-950 KPIQLRTL
+950 KPIPLRTL
-958 VRTLEKFAPRKR
+958 VRTLEKFAPKKR
-970 LRPAPAQAGAA
+970 LRPAPAQAGTPAGDTPQPA
-981 AADIPPP
+981 
-988 PALSEPNVLQ
+988 ALSEPNVLQ

-1005 QCMNDDIEMLARG
+1005 QCMTDDIAMLARG
-1018 LQERRPDLAAQALHR
+1018 LDERRPDLAAQALHR

-1046 AARTQALEER
+1046 AARTQSLEDQ
-1056 LLNGAP
+1056 LPNGTR

>member
-14 RWQNRVLFGALPL
+14 RWQNRVLFGVLPL

-56 IVGSLQEQEIFLR
+56 IVGSLDEQEIFLR

-120 RVACDTLPD
+120 RAACDTLPD

-235 GFSSHIEAGD
+235 GFSSHIDAGD

-266 ERTIHTLPR
+266 ERSIHTLPR

-292 PVPQVDDTG
+292 PVPQVDEAG
-301 MQYTRNGLI
+301 MRYTRNGLI

-347 LLSLLAGVAYTRWFN
+347 LLSLLAGIAYTRWFN

-376 VESNEFNRTL
+376 VESNQFNRTL
-386 IETAPVAI
+386 IETAPVAV

-425 SPENKAALEEIV
+425 SPENRAALDEIV
-437 HARAAGTMERLVT
+437 NARAAGTMEQLVT
-450 EQGRTLHVAY
+450 AQGRTLYVAY

-468 DVTLCIFADVSA
+468 DVTLCVFADVSA

-523 LELLGMTELT
+523 LELLGLTELT
-533 QLQSKYVDR
+533 QLQRKYVDR

-634 AGHVIVRLRSM
+634 AGHVIVRLRSV
-645 PGPASQARLVFEVC
+645 PGTASHVRLVFEVC

-724 GLETVAQEQGPEQE
+724 GLETVAQEE
-738 EAPALQGA
+738 EAPELKGA
-746 RIAVRTPHP
+746 HIAVRTPHP

-761 CAWLRRWGGQA
+761 CAWLQRWGGQA
-772 RAAAAAPVA
+772 RAAGAAPVA
-781 AHDDELL
+781 ADKDELL
-788 LDVLLPADSPAPQW
+788 LDVLLPADSPAPGW
-802 KGRHLNL
+802 TGPHLNL

-824 IGQGIA
+824 IGLGIA
-830 QVLGGAQRSASAGT
+830 QVLGGAQRSAGSGS

-917 SEGVACPIV
+917 AEGVACPIV

-950 KPIQLRTL
+950 KPIPLRTL
-958 VRTLEKFAPRKR
+958 VRTLEKFAPKKR
-970 LRPAPAQAGAA
+970 LRPAPAQADTPAGDTPQPA
-981 AADIPPP
+981 
-988 PALSEPNVLQ
+988 ALSEPNVLQ

-1005 QCMNDDIEMLARG
+1005 QCMNDDIAMLARG
-1018 LQERRPDLAAQALHR
+1018 LDERRPDLAAQALHR
-1033 MRGALLLARMQEL
+1033 MRGALLLARMHEL
-1046 AARTQALEER
+1046 AARTQSLEDQ
-1056 LLNGAP
+1056 LPNGTR

-1069 LSVLLDDLL
+1069 LSVLLADLL

>member
-1 MPDSPFSKITRTT
+1 
-14 RWQNRVLFGALPL
+14 
-27 AIFLI
+27 
-32 AVLLW
+32 
-37 GSERIFEQ
+37 
-45 EQGRLALNFSA
+45 
-56 IVGSLQEQEIFLR
+56 
-69 RLKGRNE
+69 
-76 SWKALPDQRIA
+76 
-87 TIVDVPAPAQA
+87 
-98 DYRMFRGREAI
+98 
-109 GGIPFSLQCSA
+109 
-120 RVACDTLPD
+120 
-129 RLFSLGSSLAAGYS
+129 
-143 SFWAGSYFPAAAAFF
+143 
-158 TKEDG
+158 
-163 AISIGVPAIDV
+163 
-174 PIGNES
+174 
-180 VTQEMFDSTIA
+180 
-191 AVKAH
+191 
-196 LRARAADA
+196 
-204 RPGAG
+204 
-209 STAPAQEIVWF
+209 
-220 RSPQFPEKMIGMVAA
+220 
-235 GFSSHIEAGD
+235 
-245 EAATSPIY
+245 
-253 AAILFSRQRISAI
+253 
-266 ERTIHTLPR
+266 
-275 HLFWLEHRDFG
+275 
-286 VLMGTG
+286 
-292 PVPQVDDTG
+292 
-301 MQYTRNGLI
+301 
-310 LKTED
+310 
-315 ASGRWTGYYQVDYAT
+315 
-330 FFQGR
+330 
-335 LFAPSAGLVLAL
+335 
-347 LLSLLAGVAYTRWFN
+347 
-362 RKVIAPAQEAQRVI
+362 
-376 VESNEFNRTL
+376 
-386 IETAPVAI
+386 
-394 CLVAYGSGKIIFSN
+394 
-408 SLVQEWLHS
+408 
-417 ADGYLRPG
+417 
-425 SPENKAALEEIV
+425 
-437 HARAAGTMERLVT
+437 
-450 EQGRTLHVAY
+450 VAY

-468 DVTLCIFADVSA
+468 DVTLCVFADVSA

-523 LELLGMTELT
+523 LELLGLTELT
-533 QLQSKYVDR
+533 QLQRKYVDR

-565 GQLQLEKAPFNPRE
+565 DQLQLEKAPFNPRE

-634 AGHVIVRLRSM
+634 AGHVIVRLRSV
-645 PGPASQARLVFEVC
+645 PGTASQVRLVFEVC

-724 GLETVAQEQGPEQE
+724 GLETVAQEEEQE

-761 CAWLRRWGGQA
+761 CAWLQRWGGQA
-772 RAAAAAPVA
+772 RAAGAAPVA

-788 LDVLLPADSPAPQW
+788 LDVLLPADSPAPGW
-802 KGRHLNL
+802 MGPHLNL

-824 IGQGIA
+824 IGLGIA
-830 QVLGGAQRSASAGT
+830 QVLGGAQRSAGFGS

-917 SEGVACPIV
+917 AEGVACPIV

-936 ENRCLNAG
+936 ENRCLDAG

-950 KPIQLRTL
+950 KPIPLRTL
-958 VRTLEKFAPRKR
+958 VRTLEKFAPKKR
-970 LRPAPAQAGAA
+970 LRPAPAQADTPVGDTPQPA
-981 AADIPPP
+981 
-988 PALSEPNVLQ
+988 ALSEPNVLQ

-1005 QCMNDDIEMLARG
+1005 QCMNDDIAMLARG
-1018 LQERRPDLAAQALHR
+1018 LEEHRPDLAAQALHR

-1046 AARTQALEER
+1046 AARTQSLEDQ
-1056 LLNGAP
+1056 LPNGTR

-1069 LSVLLDDLL
+1069 LSVLLADLL

>member
-1 MPDSPFSKITRTT
+1 M
-14 RWQNRVLFGALPL
+14 
-27 AIFLI
+27 
-32 AVLLW
+32 
-37 GSERIFEQ
+37 
-45 EQGRLALNFSA
+45 
-56 IVGSLQEQEIFLR
+56 
-69 RLKGRNE
+69 
-76 SWKALPDQRIA
+76 
-87 TIVDVPAPAQA
+87 
-98 DYRMFRGREAI
+98 
-109 GGIPFSLQCSA
+109 
-120 RVACDTLPD
+120 
-129 RLFSLGSSLAAGYS
+129 
-143 SFWAGSYFPAAAAFF
+143 
-158 TKEDG
+158 
-163 AISIGVPAIDV
+163 
-174 PIGNES
+174 
-180 VTQEMFDSTIA
+180 
-191 AVKAH
+191 
-196 LRARAADA
+196 
-204 RPGAG
+204 
-209 STAPAQEIVWF
+209 
-220 RSPQFPEKMIGMVAA
+220 
-235 GFSSHIEAGD
+235 
-245 EAATSPIY
+245 
-253 AAILFSRQRISAI
+253 
-266 ERTIHTLPR
+266 
-275 HLFWLEHRDFG
+275 
-286 VLMGTG
+286 
-292 PVPQVDDTG
+292 
-301 MQYTRNGLI
+301 
-310 LKTED
+310 
-315 ASGRWTGYYQVDYAT
+315 
-330 FFQGR
+330 
-335 LFAPSAGLVLAL
+335 
-347 LLSLLAGVAYTRWFN
+347 
-362 RKVIAPAQEAQRVI
+362 
-376 VESNEFNRTL
+376 
-386 IETAPVAI
+386 
-394 CLVAYGSGKIIFSN
+394 
-408 SLVQEWLHS
+408 
-417 ADGYLRPG
+417 
-425 SPENKAALEEIV
+425 
-437 HARAAGTMERLVT
+437 
-450 EQGRTLHVAY
+450 AY

-468 DVTLCIFADVSA
+468 DVTLCVFADVSA

-523 LELLGMTELT
+523 LELLGLTELT
-533 QLQSKYVDR
+533 QLQRKYVDR

-565 GQLQLEKAPFNPRE
+565 DQLQLEKAPFNPRE

-634 AGHVIVRLRSM
+634 AGHVIVRLRSV
-645 PGPASQARLVFEVC
+645 PGTASQVRLVFEVC

-724 GLETVAQEQGPEQE
+724 GLETVAQEEEQE

-761 CAWLRRWGGQA
+761 CAWLQRWGGQA
-772 RAAAAAPVA
+772 RAAGAAPVA

-788 LDVLLPADSPAPQW
+788 LDVLLPADSPAPGW
-802 KGRHLNL
+802 MGPHLNL

-824 IGQGIA
+824 IGLGIA
-830 QVLGGAQRSASAGT
+830 QVLGGAQRSAGFGS

-917 SEGVACPIV
+917 AEGVACPIV

-936 ENRCLNAG
+936 ENRCLDAG
-944 MNAWLV
+944 MNDWLV
-950 KPIQLRTL
+950 KPIPLGTL
-958 VRTLEKFAPRKR
+958 VRTLEKFAPKKR
-970 LRPAPAQAGAA
+970 LRPTPAQAGTPVVDTPQPA
-981 AADIPPP
+981 
-988 PALSEPNVLQ
+988 ALSEPNVLQ

-1005 QCMNDDIEMLARG
+1005 QCMNDDIAMLARG
-1018 LQERRPDLAAQALHR
+1018 LEEHRPDLAAQALHR

-1046 AARTQALEER
+1046 AARTQSLEDQ
-1056 LLNGAP
+1056 LPNGTR

-1069 LSVLLDDLL
+1069 LSVLLADLL

>member
-1 MPDSPFSKITRTT
+1 M
-14 RWQNRVLFGALPL
+14 
-27 AIFLI
+27 
-32 AVLLW
+32 
-37 GSERIFEQ
+37 
-45 EQGRLALNFSA
+45 
-56 IVGSLQEQEIFLR
+56 
-69 RLKGRNE
+69 
-76 SWKALPDQRIA
+76 
-87 TIVDVPAPAQA
+87 
-98 DYRMFRGREAI
+98 
-109 GGIPFSLQCSA
+109 
-120 RVACDTLPD
+120 
-129 RLFSLGSSLAAGYS
+129 
-143 SFWAGSYFPAAAAFF
+143 
-158 TKEDG
+158 
-163 AISIGVPAIDV
+163 
-174 PIGNES
+174 
-180 VTQEMFDSTIA
+180 
-191 AVKAH
+191 
-196 LRARAADA
+196 
-204 RPGAG
+204 
-209 STAPAQEIVWF
+209 
-220 RSPQFPEKMIGMVAA
+220 
-235 GFSSHIEAGD
+235 
-245 EAATSPIY
+245 
-253 AAILFSRQRISAI
+253 
-266 ERTIHTLPR
+266 
-275 HLFWLEHRDFG
+275 
-286 VLMGTG
+286 
-292 PVPQVDDTG
+292 
-301 MQYTRNGLI
+301 
-310 LKTED
+310 
-315 ASGRWTGYYQVDYAT
+315 
-330 FFQGR
+330 
-335 LFAPSAGLVLAL
+335 
-347 LLSLLAGVAYTRWFN
+347 
-362 RKVIAPAQEAQRVI
+362 
-376 VESNEFNRTL
+376 
-386 IETAPVAI
+386 
-394 CLVAYGSGKIIFSN
+394 
-408 SLVQEWLHS
+408 
-417 ADGYLRPG
+417 
-425 SPENKAALEEIV
+425 
-437 HARAAGTMERLVT
+437 
-450 EQGRTLHVAY
+450 AY

-468 DVTLCIFADVSA
+468 DVTLCVFADVSA

-523 LELLGMTELT
+523 LELLGLTELT
-533 QLQSKYVDR
+533 QLQRKYVDR

-565 GQLQLEKAPFNPRE
+565 DQLQLEKAPFNPRE

-634 AGHVIVRLRSM
+634 AGHVIVRLRSV
-645 PGPASQARLVFEVC
+645 PGTASQVRLVFEVC

-761 CAWLRRWGGQA
+761 CAWLQRWGGQA

-788 LDVLLPADSPAPQW
+788 LDVLLPADSPAPGW
-802 KGRHLNL
+802 TGPHLNL

-824 IGQGIA
+824 IGLGIA
-830 QVLGGAQRSASAGT
+830 QVLGGAQRSAGFGS

-917 SEGVACPIV
+917 AEGVACPIV

-936 ENRCLNAG
+936 ENRCLDAG

-950 KPIQLRTL
+950 KPIPLRTL
-958 VRTLEKFAPRKR
+958 VRTLEKFAPKKR
-970 LRPAPAQAGAA
+970 LRPAPAQADTPVGDTPQPA
-981 AADIPPP
+981 
-988 PALSEPNVLQ
+988 ALSEPNVLQ

-1005 QCMNDDIEMLARG
+1005 QCMNDDIAMLARG
-1018 LQERRPDLAAQALHR
+1018 LEEHRPDLAAQALHR

-1046 AARTQALEER
+1046 AARTQSLEDQ
-1056 LLNGAP
+1056 LPNGTR

-1069 LSVLLDDLL
+1069 LSVLLADLL

>member
-1 MPDSPFSKITRTT
+1 M
-14 RWQNRVLFGALPL
+14 
-27 AIFLI
+27 
-32 AVLLW
+32 
-37 GSERIFEQ
+37 
-45 EQGRLALNFSA
+45 
-56 IVGSLQEQEIFLR
+56 
-69 RLKGRNE
+69 
-76 SWKALPDQRIA
+76 
-87 TIVDVPAPAQA
+87 
-98 DYRMFRGREAI
+98 
-109 GGIPFSLQCSA
+109 
-120 RVACDTLPD
+120 
-129 RLFSLGSSLAAGYS
+129 
-143 SFWAGSYFPAAAAFF
+143 
-158 TKEDG
+158 
-163 AISIGVPAIDV
+163 
-174 PIGNES
+174 
-180 VTQEMFDSTIA
+180 
-191 AVKAH
+191 
-196 LRARAADA
+196 
-204 RPGAG
+204 
-209 STAPAQEIVWF
+209 
-220 RSPQFPEKMIGMVAA
+220 
-235 GFSSHIEAGD
+235 
-245 EAATSPIY
+245 
-253 AAILFSRQRISAI
+253 
-266 ERTIHTLPR
+266 
-275 HLFWLEHRDFG
+275 
-286 VLMGTG
+286 
-292 PVPQVDDTG
+292 
-301 MQYTRNGLI
+301 
-310 LKTED
+310 
-315 ASGRWTGYYQVDYAT
+315 
-330 FFQGR
+330 
-335 LFAPSAGLVLAL
+335 
-347 LLSLLAGVAYTRWFN
+347 
-362 RKVIAPAQEAQRVI
+362 
-376 VESNEFNRTL
+376 
-386 IETAPVAI
+386 
-394 CLVAYGSGKIIFSN
+394 
-408 SLVQEWLHS
+408 
-417 ADGYLRPG
+417 
-425 SPENKAALEEIV
+425 
-437 HARAAGTMERLVT
+437 
-450 EQGRTLHVAY
+450 AY

-468 DVTLCIFADVSA
+468 DVTLCVFADVSA

-523 LELLGMTELT
+523 LELLGLTELT
-533 QLQSKYVDR
+533 QLQRKYVDR

-565 GQLQLEKAPFNPRE
+565 DQLQLEKAPFNPRE

-634 AGHVIVRLRSM
+634 AGHVIVRLRSV
-645 PGPASQARLVFEVC
+645 PGTASQVRLVFEVC

-724 GLETVAQEQGPEQE
+724 GLETVAQEEEEQE

-830 QVLGGAQRSASAGT
+830 QVLGGAQRAASAGT

-917 SEGVACPIV
+917 AEGVACPIV

-936 ENRCLNAG
+936 ENRCLDAG

-958 VRTLEKFAPRKR
+958 VRTLEKFAPKKR
-970 LRPAPAQAGAA
+970 LRPAPAQADTPVGDTPQPA
-981 AADIPPP
+981 
-988 PALSEPNVLQ
+988 ALSEPNVLQ

-1005 QCMNDDIEMLARG
+1005 QCMNDDIAMLARG
-1018 LQERRPDLAAQALHR
+1018 LEEHRPDLAAQALHR

-1046 AARTQALEER
+1046 AARTQSLEDQ
-1056 LLNGAP
+1056 LPNGTR

-1084 MAQLPQP
+1084 MAQLAQP

>member
-14 RWQNRVLFGALPL
+14 RWQNRVLFGVLPL

-56 IVGSLQEQEIFLR
+56 IVGSLQEQEVFLR

-120 RVACDTLPD
+120 RAACDMLPD

-191 AVKAH
+191 AVKAY
-196 LRARAADA
+196 LRARAAEA
-204 RPGAG
+204 RQGAG
-209 STAPAQEIVWF
+209 AEALAQEVVWF
-220 RSPQFPEKMIGMVAA
+220 RSPQFPEKMIGMAAA
-235 GFSSHIEAGD
+235 GFSSHINADD
-245 EAATSPIY
+245 ESATSPVY
-253 AAILFSRQRISAI
+253 AALLFSRQRISAI

-275 HLFWLEHRDFG
+275 HRFWLEHRDFG

-292 PVPQVDDTG
+292 PVPQVDKTG
-301 MQYTRNGLI
+301 MRYTLNGLI

-315 ASGRWTGYYQVDYAT
+315 ASGRWIGYYQVDYAT

-376 VESNEFNRTL
+376 VESNQFNRTL
-386 IETAPVAI
+386 IETAPVAV
-394 CLVAYGSGKIIFSN
+394 CLVAYGSGKIIFRN

-425 SPENKAALEEIV
+425 SPENRAALDEIV

-450 EQGRTLHVAY
+450 AQGRTLYVAY

-468 DVTLCIFADVSA
+468 DVTLCVFADVSA

-523 LELLGMTELT
+523 LELLGLTELT
-533 QLQSKYVDR
+533 QLQRKYVDR

-603 DAQVPESVLGDAVRI
+603 DAQVPVSVLGDAVRI

-634 AGHVIVRLRSM
+634 AGHVIVRLRSV
-645 PGPASQARLVFEVC
+645 PGTASQVRLVFEVC

-724 GLETVAQEQGPEQE
+724 GLETVAQEE
-738 EAPALQGA
+738 EAPELKGA

-761 CAWLRRWGGQA
+761 CAWLQRWSGQA
-772 RAAAAAPVA
+772 RAAGTAPVA
-781 AHDDELL
+781 ADKDELL
-788 LDVLLPADSPAPQW
+788 LDVLLPADSPAPGW
-802 KGRHLNL
+802 TGRHLNL

-824 IGQGIA
+824 IGLGIA
-830 QVLGGAQRSASAGT
+830 EVLGGAQRSAGSGS

-917 SEGVACPIV
+917 AEGVACPIV

-958 VRTLEKFAPRKR
+958 VRTLEKFAPKKR
-970 LRPAPAQAGAA
+970 LRPAPAQAGAPVADTPQPA
-981 AADIPPP
+981 ALP
-988 PALSEPNVLQ
+988 EPNVVQ

-1005 QCMNDDIEMLARG
+1005 QCMNDDIAMLARG
-1018 LQERRPDLAAQALHR
+1018 LDERRPDLAAQALHR

-1046 AARTQALEER
+1046 AARTQSLEDQ
-1056 LLNGAP
+1056 LPNGNQ

-1069 LSVLLDDLL
+1069 LSVLLADLL

>member
-14 RWQNRVLFGALPL
+14 RWQNRVLFGVLPL

-56 IVGSLQEQEIFLR
+56 IVGSLDEQEIFLR
-69 RLKGRNE
+69 RLKTGNE
-76 SWKALPDQRIA
+76 SLKTLPDQRIA
-87 TIVDVPAPAQA
+87 TFFDAPAPAQA
-98 DYRMFRGREAI
+98 GYRMFRGRESI
-109 GGIPFSLQCSA
+109 GGIPFSLQCSL
-120 RVACDTLPD
+120 RIDCDTLPD
-129 RLFSLGSSLAAGYS
+129 RLFSLGSYLAAGYS

-235 GFSSHIEAGD
+235 GFSSHIDAGD

-266 ERTIHTLPR
+266 ERSIHTLPR

-292 PVPQVDDTG
+292 PVPQVDEAG
-301 MQYTRNGLI
+301 MRYTRNGLI

-347 LLSLLAGVAYTRWFN
+347 LLSLLAGIAYTRWFN

-376 VESNEFNRTL
+376 VESNQFNRTL
-386 IETAPVAI
+386 IETAPVAV

-425 SPENKAALEEIV
+425 SPENRAALDEIV
-437 HARAAGTMERLVT
+437 HARAAGTMEQLVT
-450 EQGRTLHVAY
+450 AQGRTLYVAY

-468 DVTLCIFADVSA
+468 DVTLCVFADVSA

-523 LELLGMTELT
+523 LELLGLTELT
-533 QLQSKYVDR
+533 QLQRKYVDR

-634 AGHVIVRLRSM
+634 AGHVIVRLRSV
-645 PGPASQARLVFEVC
+645 PGTASQVRLVFEVC

-724 GLETVAQEQGPEQE
+724 GLETVAQEEE
-738 EAPALQGA
+738 EAPELKGA

-761 CAWLRRWGGQA
+761 CAWLQRWGGQA
-772 RAAAAAPVA
+772 RAAGAAPVA
-781 AHDDELL
+781 ADKDELL
-788 LDVLLPADSPAPQW
+788 LDVLLPADSPAPGW
-802 KGRHLNL
+802 TGPHLNL

-824 IGQGIA
+824 IGLGIA
-830 QVLGGAQRSASAGT
+830 QVLGGAQRSAGSGS

-917 SEGVACPIV
+917 AEGVACPIV

-950 KPIQLRTL
+950 KPIPLRTL
-958 VRTLEKFAPRKR
+958 VRTLEKFAPKKR
-970 LRPAPAQAGAA
+970 LRPAPAQADTPVRDTPQPA
-981 AADIPPP
+981 
-988 PALSEPNVLQ
+988 ALSEPNVLQ

-1005 QCMNDDIEMLARG
+1005 QCMNDDIAMLARG
-1018 LQERRPDLAAQALHR
+1018 LDERRPDLAAQALHR

-1046 AARTQALEER
+1046 AARTQSLEDQ
-1056 LLNGAP
+1056 LPNGTR

>member
-1 MPDSPFSKITRTT
+1 M
-14 RWQNRVLFGALPL
+14 
-27 AIFLI
+27 
-32 AVLLW
+32 
-37 GSERIFEQ
+37 
-45 EQGRLALNFSA
+45 
-56 IVGSLQEQEIFLR
+56 
-69 RLKGRNE
+69 
-76 SWKALPDQRIA
+76 
-87 TIVDVPAPAQA
+87 
-98 DYRMFRGREAI
+98 
-109 GGIPFSLQCSA
+109 
-120 RVACDTLPD
+120 
-129 RLFSLGSSLAAGYS
+129 
-143 SFWAGSYFPAAAAFF
+143 
-158 TKEDG
+158 
-163 AISIGVPAIDV
+163 
-174 PIGNES
+174 
-180 VTQEMFDSTIA
+180 
-191 AVKAH
+191 
-196 LRARAADA
+196 
-204 RPGAG
+204 
-209 STAPAQEIVWF
+209 
-220 RSPQFPEKMIGMVAA
+220 
-235 GFSSHIEAGD
+235 
-245 EAATSPIY
+245 
-253 AAILFSRQRISAI
+253 
-266 ERTIHTLPR
+266 
-275 HLFWLEHRDFG
+275 
-286 VLMGTG
+286 
-292 PVPQVDDTG
+292 
-301 MQYTRNGLI
+301 
-310 LKTED
+310 
-315 ASGRWTGYYQVDYAT
+315 
-330 FFQGR
+330 
-335 LFAPSAGLVLAL
+335 
-347 LLSLLAGVAYTRWFN
+347 
-362 RKVIAPAQEAQRVI
+362 
-376 VESNEFNRTL
+376 
-386 IETAPVAI
+386 
-394 CLVAYGSGKIIFSN
+394 
-408 SLVQEWLHS
+408 
-417 ADGYLRPG
+417 
-425 SPENKAALEEIV
+425 
-437 HARAAGTMERLVT
+437 
-450 EQGRTLHVAY
+450 AY

-468 DVTLCIFADVSA
+468 DVTLCVFADVSA

-523 LELLGMTELT
+523 LELLGLTELT
-533 QLQSKYVDR
+533 QLQRKYVDR

-565 GQLQLEKAPFNPRE
+565 DQLQLEKAPFNPRE

-634 AGHVIVRLRSM
+634 AGHVIVRLRSV
-645 PGPASQARLVFEVC
+645 PGTASQVRLVFEVC
-659 DTGVGIE
+659 DTGVGIQ

-724 GLETVAQEQGPEQE
+724 GLETVAQEEEQE

-761 CAWLRRWGGQA
+761 CAWLQRWGGQA
-772 RAAAAAPVA
+772 RAAGAAPVA

-788 LDVLLPADSPAPQW
+788 LDVLLPADSPAPGW
-802 KGRHLNL
+802 MGPHLNL

-824 IGQGIA
+824 IGLGIA
-830 QVLGGAQRSASAGT
+830 QVLGGAQRSAGFGS

-917 SEGVACPIV
+917 AEGVACPIV

-936 ENRCLNAG
+936 ENRCLDAG

-950 KPIQLRTL
+950 KPIPLRTL
-958 VRTLEKFAPRKR
+958 VRTLEKFAPKKR
-970 LRPAPAQAGAA
+970 LRPAPAQADTPVGDTPQPA
-981 AADIPPP
+981 
-988 PALSEPNVLQ
+988 ALSEPNVLQ

-1005 QCMNDDIEMLARG
+1005 QCMNDDIAMLARG
-1018 LQERRPDLAAQALHR
+1018 LDERRPDLAAQALHR

-1046 AARTQALEER
+1046 AARTQSLEDQ
-1056 LLNGAP
+1056 LPNGTR

-1069 LSVLLDDLL
+1069 LSVLLADLL

>member
-1 MPDSPFSKITRTT
+1 M
-14 RWQNRVLFGALPL
+14 
-27 AIFLI
+27 
-32 AVLLW
+32 
-37 GSERIFEQ
+37 
-45 EQGRLALNFSA
+45 
-56 IVGSLQEQEIFLR
+56 
-69 RLKGRNE
+69 
-76 SWKALPDQRIA
+76 
-87 TIVDVPAPAQA
+87 
-98 DYRMFRGREAI
+98 
-109 GGIPFSLQCSA
+109 
-120 RVACDTLPD
+120 
-129 RLFSLGSSLAAGYS
+129 
-143 SFWAGSYFPAAAAFF
+143 
-158 TKEDG
+158 
-163 AISIGVPAIDV
+163 
-174 PIGNES
+174 
-180 VTQEMFDSTIA
+180 
-191 AVKAH
+191 
-196 LRARAADA
+196 
-204 RPGAG
+204 
-209 STAPAQEIVWF
+209 
-220 RSPQFPEKMIGMVAA
+220 
-235 GFSSHIEAGD
+235 
-245 EAATSPIY
+245 
-253 AAILFSRQRISAI
+253 
-266 ERTIHTLPR
+266 
-275 HLFWLEHRDFG
+275 
-286 VLMGTG
+286 
-292 PVPQVDDTG
+292 
-301 MQYTRNGLI
+301 
-310 LKTED
+310 
-315 ASGRWTGYYQVDYAT
+315 
-330 FFQGR
+330 
-335 LFAPSAGLVLAL
+335 
-347 LLSLLAGVAYTRWFN
+347 
-362 RKVIAPAQEAQRVI
+362 
-376 VESNEFNRTL
+376 
-386 IETAPVAI
+386 
-394 CLVAYGSGKIIFSN
+394 
-408 SLVQEWLHS
+408 
-417 ADGYLRPG
+417 
-425 SPENKAALEEIV
+425 
-437 HARAAGTMERLVT
+437 
-450 EQGRTLHVAY
+450 AY

-468 DVTLCIFADVSA
+468 DVTLCVFADVSA

-523 LELLGMTELT
+523 LELLGLTELT
-533 QLQSKYVDR
+533 QLQRKYVDR

-565 GQLQLEKAPFNPRE
+565 DQLQLEKAPFNPRE

-634 AGHVIVRLRSM
+634 AGHVIVRLRSV
-645 PGPASQARLVFEVC
+645 PGTASQVRLVFEVC
-659 DTGVGIE
+659 DTGVGIQ

-724 GLETVAQEQGPEQE
+724 GLETVAQEEEQE

-761 CAWLRRWGGQA
+761 CAWLQRWGGQA
-772 RAAAAAPVA
+772 RAAGAAPVA

-788 LDVLLPADSPAPQW
+788 LDVLLPADSPAPGW
-802 KGRHLNL
+802 MGPHLNL

-824 IGQGIA
+824 IGLGIA
-830 QVLGGAQRSASAGT
+830 QVLGGAQRSAGFGS

-917 SEGVACPIV
+917 AEGVACPIV

-936 ENRCLNAG
+936 ENRCLDAG

-950 KPIQLRTL
+950 KPIPLRTL
-958 VRTLEKFAPRKR
+958 VRTLEKFAPKKR
-970 LRPAPAQAGAA
+970 LRPAPAQADTPVGDTPQPA
-981 AADIPPP
+981 
-988 PALSEPNVLQ
+988 ALSEPNVLQ

-1005 QCMNDDIEMLARG
+1005 QCMNDDIAMLARG
-1018 LQERRPDLAAQALHR
+1018 LEEHRPDLAAQALHR

-1046 AARTQALEER
+1046 AARTQSLEDQ
-1056 LLNGAP
+1056 LPNGTR

-1069 LSVLLDDLL
+1069 LSVLLADLL

-1084 MAQLPQP
+1084 MAQLAQP

>member
-1 MPDSPFSKITRTT
+1 M
-14 RWQNRVLFGALPL
+14 
-27 AIFLI
+27 
-32 AVLLW
+32 
-37 GSERIFEQ
+37 EQ
-45 EQGRLALNFSA
+45 
-56 IVGSLQEQEIFLR
+56 
-69 RLKGRNE
+69 
-76 SWKALPDQRIA
+76 
-87 TIVDVPAPAQA
+87 
-98 DYRMFRGREAI
+98 
-109 GGIPFSLQCSA
+109 
-120 RVACDTLPD
+120 
-129 RLFSLGSSLAAGYS
+129 
-143 SFWAGSYFPAAAAFF
+143 
-158 TKEDG
+158 
-163 AISIGVPAIDV
+163 
-174 PIGNES
+174 
-180 VTQEMFDSTIA
+180 
-191 AVKAH
+191 
-196 LRARAADA
+196 
-204 RPGAG
+204 
-209 STAPAQEIVWF
+209 
-220 RSPQFPEKMIGMVAA
+220 
-235 GFSSHIEAGD
+235 
-245 EAATSPIY
+245 
-253 AAILFSRQRISAI
+253 
-266 ERTIHTLPR
+266 
-275 HLFWLEHRDFG
+275 
-286 VLMGTG
+286 
-292 PVPQVDDTG
+292 
-301 MQYTRNGLI
+301 
-310 LKTED
+310 
-315 ASGRWTGYYQVDYAT
+315 
-330 FFQGR
+330 
-335 LFAPSAGLVLAL
+335 
-347 LLSLLAGVAYTRWFN
+347 
-362 RKVIAPAQEAQRVI
+362 
-376 VESNEFNRTL
+376 
-386 IETAPVAI
+386 
-394 CLVAYGSGKIIFSN
+394 
-408 SLVQEWLHS
+408 
-417 ADGYLRPG
+417 
-425 SPENKAALEEIV
+425 
-437 HARAAGTMERLVT
+437 LVT
-450 EQGRTLHVAY
+450 AQGRTLYVAY

-468 DVTLCIFADVSA
+468 DVTLCVFADVSA

-523 LELLGMTELT
+523 LELLGLTELT
-533 QLQSKYVDR
+533 QLQRKYVDR

-565 GQLQLEKAPFNPRE
+565 DQLQLEKAPFNPRE

-634 AGHVIVRLRSM
+634 AGHVIVRLRSV
-645 PGPASQARLVFEVC
+645 PGTASQVRLVFEVC
-659 DTGVGIE
+659 DTGVGIQ

-724 GLETVAQEQGPEQE
+724 GLETVAQEEEQE

-788 LDVLLPADSPAPQW
+788 LDVLLPADSPAPGW
-802 KGRHLNL
+802 MGPHLNL

-824 IGQGIA
+824 IGLGIA
-830 QVLGGAQRSASAGT
+830 QVLGGAQRSAGFGS

-917 SEGVACPIV
+917 AEGVACPIV

-936 ENRCLNAG
+936 ENRCLDAG

-950 KPIQLRTL
+950 KPIPLRTL
-958 VRTLEKFAPRKR
+958 VRTLEKFAPKKR
-970 LRPAPAQAGAA
+970 LRPAPAQADTPVGDTPQPA
-981 AADIPPP
+981 
-988 PALSEPNVLQ
+988 ALSEPNVLQ

-1005 QCMNDDIEMLARG
+1005 QCMNDDIAMLARG
-1018 LQERRPDLAAQALHR
+1018 LEEHRPDLAAQALHR

-1046 AARTQALEER
+1046 AARTQSLEDQ
-1056 LLNGAP
+1056 LPNGTR

-1084 MAQLPQP
+1084 MAQLAQP

>member
-1 MPDSPFSKITRTT
+1 M
-14 RWQNRVLFGALPL
+14 
-27 AIFLI
+27 
-32 AVLLW
+32 
-37 GSERIFEQ
+37 
-45 EQGRLALNFSA
+45 
-56 IVGSLQEQEIFLR
+56 
-69 RLKGRNE
+69 
-76 SWKALPDQRIA
+76 
-87 TIVDVPAPAQA
+87 
-98 DYRMFRGREAI
+98 
-109 GGIPFSLQCSA
+109 
-120 RVACDTLPD
+120 
-129 RLFSLGSSLAAGYS
+129 
-143 SFWAGSYFPAAAAFF
+143 
-158 TKEDG
+158 
-163 AISIGVPAIDV
+163 
-174 PIGNES
+174 
-180 VTQEMFDSTIA
+180 
-191 AVKAH
+191 
-196 LRARAADA
+196 
-204 RPGAG
+204 
-209 STAPAQEIVWF
+209 
-220 RSPQFPEKMIGMVAA
+220 
-235 GFSSHIEAGD
+235 
-245 EAATSPIY
+245 
-253 AAILFSRQRISAI
+253 
-266 ERTIHTLPR
+266 
-275 HLFWLEHRDFG
+275 
-286 VLMGTG
+286 
-292 PVPQVDDTG
+292 
-301 MQYTRNGLI
+301 
-310 LKTED
+310 
-315 ASGRWTGYYQVDYAT
+315 
-330 FFQGR
+330 
-335 LFAPSAGLVLAL
+335 
-347 LLSLLAGVAYTRWFN
+347 
-362 RKVIAPAQEAQRVI
+362 
-376 VESNEFNRTL
+376 
-386 IETAPVAI
+386 
-394 CLVAYGSGKIIFSN
+394 
-408 SLVQEWLHS
+408 
-417 ADGYLRPG
+417 
-425 SPENKAALEEIV
+425 
-437 HARAAGTMERLVT
+437 
-450 EQGRTLHVAY
+450 AY

-468 DVTLCIFADVSA
+468 DVTLCVFADVSA

-523 LELLGMTELT
+523 LELLGLTELT
-533 QLQSKYVDR
+533 QLQRKYVDR

-565 GQLQLEKAPFNPRE
+565 DQLQLEKAPFNPRE

-634 AGHVIVRLRSM
+634 AGHVIVRLRSV
-645 PGPASQARLVFEVC
+645 PGTASQVRLVFEVC

-724 GLETVAQEQGPEQE
+724 GLETVAQEEEQE

-761 CAWLRRWGGQA
+761 CAWLQRWGGQA
-772 RAAAAAPVA
+772 RAAGAAPVA

-788 LDVLLPADSPAPQW
+788 LDVLLPADSPAPGW
-802 KGRHLNL
+802 TGPHLNL

-824 IGQGIA
+824 IGLRIA
-830 QVLGGAQRSASAGT
+830 QVLGGAQRSAGSGS

-917 SEGVACPIV
+917 AEGVACPIV

-936 ENRCLNAG
+936 ENRCLDAG

-950 KPIQLRTL
+950 KPIPLRTL
-958 VRTLEKFAPRKR
+958 VRTLEKFAPKKR
-970 LRPAPAQAGAA
+970 LRPAPAQADTPVGDTPQPA
-981 AADIPPP
+981 
-988 PALSEPNVLQ
+988 ALSEPNVLQ

-1005 QCMNDDIEMLARG
+1005 QCMNDDIAMLARG
-1018 LQERRPDLAAQALHR
+1018 LEEHRPDLAAQALHR

-1046 AARTQALEER
+1046 AARTQSLEDQ
-1056 LLNGAP
+1056 LPNGTR

-1069 LSVLLDDLL
+1069 LSVLLADLL

>member
-1 MPDSPFSKITRTT
+1 
-14 RWQNRVLFGALPL
+14 
-27 AIFLI
+27 
-32 AVLLW
+32 
-37 GSERIFEQ
+37 
-45 EQGRLALNFSA
+45 
-56 IVGSLQEQEIFLR
+56 
-69 RLKGRNE
+69 
-76 SWKALPDQRIA
+76 
-87 TIVDVPAPAQA
+87 
-98 DYRMFRGREAI
+98 
-109 GGIPFSLQCSA
+109 
-120 RVACDTLPD
+120 
-129 RLFSLGSSLAAGYS
+129 
-143 SFWAGSYFPAAAAFF
+143 
-158 TKEDG
+158 
-163 AISIGVPAIDV
+163 
-174 PIGNES
+174 
-180 VTQEMFDSTIA
+180 
-191 AVKAH
+191 
-196 LRARAADA
+196 
-204 RPGAG
+204 
-209 STAPAQEIVWF
+209 
-220 RSPQFPEKMIGMVAA
+220 
-235 GFSSHIEAGD
+235 
-245 EAATSPIY
+245 
-253 AAILFSRQRISAI
+253 
-266 ERTIHTLPR
+266 
-275 HLFWLEHRDFG
+275 
-286 VLMGTG
+286 
-292 PVPQVDDTG
+292 
-301 MQYTRNGLI
+301 
-310 LKTED
+310 
-315 ASGRWTGYYQVDYAT
+315 
-330 FFQGR
+330 
-335 LFAPSAGLVLAL
+335 
-347 LLSLLAGVAYTRWFN
+347 
-362 RKVIAPAQEAQRVI
+362 
-376 VESNEFNRTL
+376 
-386 IETAPVAI
+386 
-394 CLVAYGSGKIIFSN
+394 
-408 SLVQEWLHS
+408 
-417 ADGYLRPG
+417 ADGYRRPG
-425 SPENKAALEEIV
+425 SPENRAALDEIV
-437 HARAAGTMERLVT
+437 HARAAGTMEQLVT
-450 EQGRTLHVAY
+450 AQGRTLYVAY

-468 DVTLCIFADVSA
+468 DVTLCVFADVSA

-523 LELLGMTELT
+523 LELLGLTELT
-533 QLQSKYVDR
+533 QLQRKYVDR

-565 GQLQLEKAPFNPRE
+565 DQLQLEKAPFNPRE

-634 AGHVIVRLRSM
+634 AGHVIVRLRSV
-645 PGPASQARLVFEVC
+645 PGTASQVRLVFEVC

-724 GLETVAQEQGPEQE
+724 GLETVAQEEEQE

-761 CAWLRRWGGQA
+761 CAWLQRWGGQA
-772 RAAAAAPVA
+772 RAAGAAPVA

-788 LDVLLPADSPAPQW
+788 LDVLLPADSPAPGW
-802 KGRHLNL
+802 MGPHLNL

-824 IGQGIA
+824 IGLGIA
-830 QVLGGAQRSASAGT
+830 QVLGGAQRSAGFGS

-917 SEGVACPIV
+917 AEGVACPIV

-936 ENRCLNAG
+936 ENRCLDAG

-950 KPIQLRTL
+950 KPIPLRTL
-958 VRTLEKFAPRKR
+958 VRTLEKFAPKKR
-970 LRPAPAQAGAA
+970 LRPAPAQADTPVGDTPQPA
-981 AADIPPP
+981 
-988 PALSEPNVLQ
+988 ALSEPNVLQ

-1005 QCMNDDIEMLARG
+1005 QCMNDDIAMLARG
-1018 LQERRPDLAAQALHR
+1018 LEEHRPDLAAQALHR

-1046 AARTQALEER
+1046 AARTQSLEDQLPNCTR
-1056 LLNGAP
+1056 

-1069 LSVLLDDLL
+1069 LSVLLADLL

>member
-1 MPDSPFSKITRTT
+1 M
-14 RWQNRVLFGALPL
+14 
-27 AIFLI
+27 
-32 AVLLW
+32 
-37 GSERIFEQ
+37 
-45 EQGRLALNFSA
+45 
-56 IVGSLQEQEIFLR
+56 
-69 RLKGRNE
+69 
-76 SWKALPDQRIA
+76 
-87 TIVDVPAPAQA
+87 
-98 DYRMFRGREAI
+98 
-109 GGIPFSLQCSA
+109 
-120 RVACDTLPD
+120 
-129 RLFSLGSSLAAGYS
+129 
-143 SFWAGSYFPAAAAFF
+143 
-158 TKEDG
+158 
-163 AISIGVPAIDV
+163 
-174 PIGNES
+174 
-180 VTQEMFDSTIA
+180 
-191 AVKAH
+191 
-196 LRARAADA
+196 
-204 RPGAG
+204 
-209 STAPAQEIVWF
+209 
-220 RSPQFPEKMIGMVAA
+220 
-235 GFSSHIEAGD
+235 
-245 EAATSPIY
+245 
-253 AAILFSRQRISAI
+253 
-266 ERTIHTLPR
+266 
-275 HLFWLEHRDFG
+275 
-286 VLMGTG
+286 
-292 PVPQVDDTG
+292 
-301 MQYTRNGLI
+301 
-310 LKTED
+310 
-315 ASGRWTGYYQVDYAT
+315 
-330 FFQGR
+330 
-335 LFAPSAGLVLAL
+335 
-347 LLSLLAGVAYTRWFN
+347 
-362 RKVIAPAQEAQRVI
+362 
-376 VESNEFNRTL
+376 
-386 IETAPVAI
+386 
-394 CLVAYGSGKIIFSN
+394 
-408 SLVQEWLHS
+408 
-417 ADGYLRPG
+417 
-425 SPENKAALEEIV
+425 
-437 HARAAGTMERLVT
+437 
-450 EQGRTLHVAY
+450 AY

-468 DVTLCIFADVSA
+468 DVTLCVFADVSA

-523 LELLGMTELT
+523 LELLGLTELT
-533 QLQSKYVDR
+533 QLQRKYVDR

-565 GQLQLEKAPFNPRE
+565 DQLQLEKAPFNPRE

-634 AGHVIVRLRSM
+634 AGHVIVRLRSV
-645 PGPASQARLVFEVC
+645 PGTASQVRLVFEVC

-724 GLETVAQEQGPEQE
+724 GLETVAQEEEQE

-761 CAWLRRWGGQA
+761 CAWLQRWGGQA
-772 RAAAAAPVA
+772 RAAGAAPVA

-788 LDVLLPADSPAPQW
+788 LDVLLPADSPAPGW
-802 KGRHLNL
+802 MGPHLNL

-824 IGQGIA
+824 IGLGIA
-830 QVLGGAQRSASAGT
+830 QVLGGAQRSAGSGS

-917 SEGVACPIV
+917 AEGVACPIV

-936 ENRCLNAG
+936 ENRCLDAG

-950 KPIQLRTL
+950 KPIPLRTL
-958 VRTLEKFAPRKR
+958 VRTLEKFAPKKR
-970 LRPAPAQAGAA
+970 LRPAPAQADTPVGDTPQPA
-981 AADIPPP
+981 
-988 PALSEPNVLQ
+988 ALSEPNVLQ

-1005 QCMNDDIEMLARG
+1005 QCMNDDIAMLARG
-1018 LQERRPDLAAQALHR
+1018 LEEHRPDLAAQALHR

-1046 AARTQALEER
+1046 AARTQSLEDQ
-1056 LLNGAP
+1056 LPNGTR

-1069 LSVLLDDLL
+1069 LSVLLADLL

>member
-14 RWQNRVLFGALPL
+14 RWQNRVLFGVLPL

-69 RLKGRNE
+69 RLKTGNE
-76 SWKALPDQRIA
+76 SLKTLPDQRIA
-87 TIVDVPAPAQA
+87 TFFDAPAPAQA
-98 DYRMFRGREAI
+98 GYRMFRGRESI
-109 GGIPFSLQCSA
+109 GGIPFSLQCSL
-120 RVACDTLPD
+120 RIDCDTLPD

-204 RPGAG
+204 RSGAG

-235 GFSSHIEAGD
+235 GFSSHIDAGD

-266 ERTIHTLPR
+266 ERSIHTLPR

-292 PVPQVDDTG
+292 PVPQVDEAG
-301 MQYTRNGLI
+301 MRYTRNGLI

-347 LLSLLAGVAYTRWFN
+347 LLSLLAGIAYTRWFN

-376 VESNEFNRTL
+376 VESNQFNRTL
-386 IETAPVAI
+386 IETAPVAV

-425 SPENKAALEEIV
+425 SPENRAALDEIV
-437 HARAAGTMERLVT
+437 HARAAGTMEQLVT
-450 EQGRTLHVAY
+450 AQGRTLYVAY

-468 DVTLCIFADVSA
+468 DVTLCVFADVSA

-523 LELLGMTELT
+523 LELLGLTELT
-533 QLQSKYVDR
+533 QLQRKYVDR

-634 AGHVIVRLRSM
+634 AGHVIVRLRSV
-645 PGPASQARLVFEVC
+645 PGTASQVRLVFEVC

-724 GLETVAQEQGPEQE
+724 GLETVAQEEE
-738 EAPALQGA
+738 EAPELKGA

-761 CAWLRRWGGQA
+761 CAWLQRWGGQA
-772 RAAAAAPVA
+772 RAAGAAPVA
-781 AHDDELL
+781 ADKDELL
-788 LDVLLPADSPAPQW
+788 LDVLLPADSPAPGW
-802 KGRHLNL
+802 TGPHLNL

-824 IGQGIA
+824 IGLGIA
-830 QVLGGAQRSASAGT
+830 QVLGGAQRSAGSGS

-917 SEGVACPIV
+917 AEGVACPIV

-950 KPIQLRTL
+950 KPIPLRTL
-958 VRTLEKFAPRKR
+958 VRTLEKFAPKKR
-970 LRPAPAQAGAA
+970 LRPAPAQAGTPAGDTPQPA
-981 AADIPPP
+981 
-988 PALSEPNVLQ
+988 ALSEPNVLQ

-1005 QCMNDDIEMLARG
+1005 QCMTDDIAMLARG
-1018 LQERRPDLAAQALHR
+1018 LDERRPDLAAQALHR

-1046 AARTQALEER
+1046 AARTQSLE
-1056 LLNGAP
+1056 
-1062 EPGLQAA
+1062 
-1069 LSVLLDDLL
+1069 D
-1078 ADLRAM
+1078 
-1084 MAQLPQP
+1084 QLPNGTR

>member
-1 MPDSPFSKITRTT
+1 M
-14 RWQNRVLFGALPL
+14 
-27 AIFLI
+27 
-32 AVLLW
+32 
-37 GSERIFEQ
+37 
-45 EQGRLALNFSA
+45 
-56 IVGSLQEQEIFLR
+56 
-69 RLKGRNE
+69 
-76 SWKALPDQRIA
+76 
-87 TIVDVPAPAQA
+87 
-98 DYRMFRGREAI
+98 
-109 GGIPFSLQCSA
+109 
-120 RVACDTLPD
+120 
-129 RLFSLGSSLAAGYS
+129 
-143 SFWAGSYFPAAAAFF
+143 
-158 TKEDG
+158 
-163 AISIGVPAIDV
+163 
-174 PIGNES
+174 
-180 VTQEMFDSTIA
+180 
-191 AVKAH
+191 
-196 LRARAADA
+196 
-204 RPGAG
+204 
-209 STAPAQEIVWF
+209 
-220 RSPQFPEKMIGMVAA
+220 
-235 GFSSHIEAGD
+235 
-245 EAATSPIY
+245 
-253 AAILFSRQRISAI
+253 
-266 ERTIHTLPR
+266 
-275 HLFWLEHRDFG
+275 
-286 VLMGTG
+286 
-292 PVPQVDDTG
+292 
-301 MQYTRNGLI
+301 
-310 LKTED
+310 
-315 ASGRWTGYYQVDYAT
+315 
-330 FFQGR
+330 
-335 LFAPSAGLVLAL
+335 
-347 LLSLLAGVAYTRWFN
+347 
-362 RKVIAPAQEAQRVI
+362 
-376 VESNEFNRTL
+376 
-386 IETAPVAI
+386 
-394 CLVAYGSGKIIFSN
+394 
-408 SLVQEWLHS
+408 
-417 ADGYLRPG
+417 
-425 SPENKAALEEIV
+425 
-437 HARAAGTMERLVT
+437 
-450 EQGRTLHVAY
+450 AY

-468 DVTLCIFADVSA
+468 DVTLCVFADVSA

-523 LELLGMTELT
+523 LELLGLTELT
-533 QLQSKYVDR
+533 QLQRKYVDR

-565 GQLQLEKAPFNPRE
+565 DQLQLEKAPFNPRE

-634 AGHVIVRLRSM
+634 AGHVIVRLRSV
-645 PGPASQARLVFEVC
+645 PGTASQVRLVFEVC

-724 GLETVAQEQGPEQE
+724 GLETVAQEEEQE

-824 IGQGIA
+824 IGLGIA
-830 QVLGGAQRSASAGT
+830 QVLGGAQRSAGFGS

-917 SEGVACPIV
+917 AEGVACPIV

-936 ENRCLNAG
+936 ENRCLDAG

-958 VRTLEKFAPRKR
+958 VRTLEKFAPKKR
-970 LRPAPAQAGAA
+970 LRPTPAQAGTPVVDTPQPA
-981 AADIPPP
+981 
-988 PALSEPNVLQ
+988 ALSEPNVLQ

-1005 QCMNDDIEMLARG
+1005 QCMNDDIAMLARG
-1018 LQERRPDLAAQALHR
+1018 LDERRPDLAAQALHR

-1046 AARTQALEER
+1046 AARTQSLEDQ
-1056 LLNGAP
+1056 LPNGTR

-1084 MAQLPQP
+1084 MAQLAQP

>member
-1 MPDSPFSKITRTT
+1 M
-14 RWQNRVLFGALPL
+14 
-27 AIFLI
+27 
-32 AVLLW
+32 
-37 GSERIFEQ
+37 
-45 EQGRLALNFSA
+45 
-56 IVGSLQEQEIFLR
+56 
-69 RLKGRNE
+69 
-76 SWKALPDQRIA
+76 
-87 TIVDVPAPAQA
+87 
-98 DYRMFRGREAI
+98 
-109 GGIPFSLQCSA
+109 
-120 RVACDTLPD
+120 
-129 RLFSLGSSLAAGYS
+129 
-143 SFWAGSYFPAAAAFF
+143 
-158 TKEDG
+158 
-163 AISIGVPAIDV
+163 
-174 PIGNES
+174 
-180 VTQEMFDSTIA
+180 
-191 AVKAH
+191 
-196 LRARAADA
+196 
-204 RPGAG
+204 
-209 STAPAQEIVWF
+209 
-220 RSPQFPEKMIGMVAA
+220 
-235 GFSSHIEAGD
+235 
-245 EAATSPIY
+245 
-253 AAILFSRQRISAI
+253 
-266 ERTIHTLPR
+266 
-275 HLFWLEHRDFG
+275 
-286 VLMGTG
+286 
-292 PVPQVDDTG
+292 
-301 MQYTRNGLI
+301 
-310 LKTED
+310 
-315 ASGRWTGYYQVDYAT
+315 
-330 FFQGR
+330 
-335 LFAPSAGLVLAL
+335 
-347 LLSLLAGVAYTRWFN
+347 
-362 RKVIAPAQEAQRVI
+362 
-376 VESNEFNRTL
+376 
-386 IETAPVAI
+386 
-394 CLVAYGSGKIIFSN
+394 
-408 SLVQEWLHS
+408 
-417 ADGYLRPG
+417 
-425 SPENKAALEEIV
+425 
-437 HARAAGTMERLVT
+437 
-450 EQGRTLHVAY
+450 AY

-468 DVTLCIFADVSA
+468 DVTLCVFADVSA

-523 LELLGMTELT
+523 LELLGLTELT
-533 QLQSKYVDR
+533 QLQRKYVDR

-565 GQLQLEKAPFNPRE
+565 DQLQLEKAPFNPRE

-634 AGHVIVRLRSM
+634 AGHVIVRLRSV
-645 PGPASQARLVFEVC
+645 PGTASQVRLVFEVC

-724 GLETVAQEQGPEQE
+724 GLETVAQEEEQE

-772 RAAAAAPVA
+772 RAAGAAPVA

-788 LDVLLPADSPAPQW
+788 LDVLLPADSPAPGW
-802 KGRHLNL
+802 MGPHLNL

-824 IGQGIA
+824 IGLGIA
-830 QVLGGAQRSASAGT
+830 QVLGGAQRSAGFGS

-917 SEGVACPIV
+917 AEGVACPIV

-936 ENRCLNAG
+936 ENRCLDAG

-950 KPIQLRTL
+950 KPIPLRTL
-958 VRTLEKFAPRKR
+958 VRTLEKFAPKKR
-970 LRPAPAQAGAA
+970 LRPAPAQADTPVGDTPQPA
-981 AADIPPP
+981 
-988 PALSEPNVLQ
+988 ALSEPNVLQ

-1005 QCMNDDIEMLARG
+1005 QCMNDDIAMLARG
-1018 LQERRPDLAAQALHR
+1018 LEEHRPDLAAQALHR

-1046 AARTQALEER
+1046 AARTQSLEDQ
-1056 LLNGAP
+1056 LPNGTR

-1069 LSVLLDDLL
+1069 LSVLLADLL

>member
-14 RWQNRVLFGALPL
+14 RWQNRVLFGVLPL

-56 IVGSLQEQEIFLR
+56 IVGSLDEQEIFLR
-69 RLKGRNE
+69 RLKTGNE
-76 SWKALPDQRIA
+76 PLKTLPDQRIA
-87 TIVDVPAPAQA
+87 TFFDAPAPAQA
-98 DYRMFRGREAI
+98 GYRMFRGRESI
-109 GGIPFSLQCSA
+109 GGIPFSLQCSL
-120 RVACDTLPD
+120 RIDCDTLPD
-129 RLFSLGSSLAAGYS
+129 RLFSLGSYLAAGYS

-209 STAPAQEIVWF
+209 STPPAQEIVWF

-235 GFSSHIEAGD
+235 GFSSHIDAGD

-266 ERTIHTLPR
+266 ERSIHTLPR

-292 PVPQVDDTG
+292 PVPQVDEAG
-301 MQYTRNGLI
+301 MRYTRNGLI

-347 LLSLLAGVAYTRWFN
+347 LLSLLAGIAYTRWFN

-376 VESNEFNRTL
+376 VESNQFNRTL
-386 IETAPVAI
+386 IETAPVAV

-425 SPENKAALEEIV
+425 SPENRAALDEIV
-437 HARAAGTMERLVT
+437 HARAAGTMEQLVT
-450 EQGRTLHVAY
+450 AQGRTLYVAY

-468 DVTLCIFADVSA
+468 DVTLCVFADVSA

-523 LELLGMTELT
+523 LELLGLTELT
-533 QLQSKYVDR
+533 QLQRKYVDR

-634 AGHVIVRLRSM
+634 AGHVIVRLRSV
-645 PGPASQARLVFEVC
+645 PGTASQVRLVFEVC

-724 GLETVAQEQGPEQE
+724 GLETVAQEE
-738 EAPALQGA
+738 EAPELKGA

-761 CAWLRRWGGQA
+761 CAWLQRWGGQA
-772 RAAAAAPVA
+772 RAAGAAPVA
-781 AHDDELL
+781 ADKDELL
-788 LDVLLPADSPAPQW
+788 LDALLPADSPAPGW
-802 KGRHLNL
+802 TGPHLNL

-824 IGQGIA
+824 IGLGIA
-830 QVLGGAQRSASAGT
+830 QVLGGAQRSAGSGS

-917 SEGVACPIV
+917 AEGVACPIV

-950 KPIQLRTL
+950 KPIPLRTL
-958 VRTLEKFAPRKR
+958 VRTLEKFAPKKR
-970 LRPAPAQAGAA
+970 LRPAPAQADTPVRDTPQPA
-981 AADIPPP
+981 
-988 PALSEPNVLQ
+988 ALSEPNALQ

-1005 QCMNDDIEMLARG
+1005 QCMNDDIAMLARG
-1018 LQERRPDLAAQALHR
+1018 LAERRPDLAAQALHR

-1046 AARTQALEER
+1046 AARTQSLEDQ
-1056 LLNGAP
+1056 LPNGTR

-1069 LSVLLDDLL
+1069 LSVLLADLL

>member
-1 MPDSPFSKITRTT
+1 M
-14 RWQNRVLFGALPL
+14 
-27 AIFLI
+27 
-32 AVLLW
+32 
-37 GSERIFEQ
+37 EQ
-45 EQGRLALNFSA
+45 
-56 IVGSLQEQEIFLR
+56 
-69 RLKGRNE
+69 
-76 SWKALPDQRIA
+76 
-87 TIVDVPAPAQA
+87 
-98 DYRMFRGREAI
+98 
-109 GGIPFSLQCSA
+109 
-120 RVACDTLPD
+120 
-129 RLFSLGSSLAAGYS
+129 
-143 SFWAGSYFPAAAAFF
+143 
-158 TKEDG
+158 
-163 AISIGVPAIDV
+163 
-174 PIGNES
+174 
-180 VTQEMFDSTIA
+180 
-191 AVKAH
+191 
-196 LRARAADA
+196 
-204 RPGAG
+204 
-209 STAPAQEIVWF
+209 
-220 RSPQFPEKMIGMVAA
+220 
-235 GFSSHIEAGD
+235 
-245 EAATSPIY
+245 
-253 AAILFSRQRISAI
+253 
-266 ERTIHTLPR
+266 
-275 HLFWLEHRDFG
+275 
-286 VLMGTG
+286 
-292 PVPQVDDTG
+292 
-301 MQYTRNGLI
+301 
-310 LKTED
+310 
-315 ASGRWTGYYQVDYAT
+315 
-330 FFQGR
+330 
-335 LFAPSAGLVLAL
+335 
-347 LLSLLAGVAYTRWFN
+347 
-362 RKVIAPAQEAQRVI
+362 
-376 VESNEFNRTL
+376 
-386 IETAPVAI
+386 
-394 CLVAYGSGKIIFSN
+394 
-408 SLVQEWLHS
+408 
-417 ADGYLRPG
+417 
-425 SPENKAALEEIV
+425 
-437 HARAAGTMERLVT
+437 LVT
-450 EQGRTLHVAY
+450 AQGRTLYVAY

-468 DVTLCIFADVSA
+468 DVTLCVFADVSA

-523 LELLGMTELT
+523 LELLGLTELT
-533 QLQSKYVDR
+533 QLQRKYVDR

-565 GQLQLEKAPFNPRE
+565 DQLQLEKAPFNPRE

-634 AGHVIVRLRSM
+634 AGHVIVRLRSV
-645 PGPASQARLVFEVC
+645 PGTASQVRLVFEVC

-724 GLETVAQEQGPEQE
+724 GLETVAQEEEQE

-761 CAWLRRWGGQA
+761 CAWLQRWGGQA
-772 RAAAAAPVA
+772 RAAGAAPVA

-788 LDVLLPADSPAPQW
+788 LDVLLPADSPAPGW
-802 KGRHLNL
+802 MGPHLNL

-824 IGQGIA
+824 IGLGIA
-830 QVLGGAQRSASAGT
+830 QVLGGAQRSAGFGS

-917 SEGVACPIV
+917 AEGVACPIV

-936 ENRCLNAG
+936 ENRCLDAG

-950 KPIQLRTL
+950 KPIPLRTL
-958 VRTLEKFAPRKR
+958 VRTLEKFAPKKR
-970 LRPAPAQAGAA
+970 LRPAPAQADTPVGDTPQPA
-981 AADIPPP
+981 
-988 PALSEPNVLQ
+988 ALSEPNVLQ

-1005 QCMNDDIEMLARG
+1005 QCMNDDIAMLARG
-1018 LQERRPDLAAQALHR
+1018 LDERRPDLAAQALHR

-1046 AARTQALEER
+1046 AARTQSLEDQ
-1056 LLNGAP
+1056 LPNGTR

-1069 LSVLLDDLL
+1069 LSVLLADLL

>member
-1 MPDSPFSKITRTT
+1 M
-14 RWQNRVLFGALPL
+14 
-27 AIFLI
+27 
-32 AVLLW
+32 
-37 GSERIFEQ
+37 
-45 EQGRLALNFSA
+45 
-56 IVGSLQEQEIFLR
+56 
-69 RLKGRNE
+69 
-76 SWKALPDQRIA
+76 
-87 TIVDVPAPAQA
+87 
-98 DYRMFRGREAI
+98 
-109 GGIPFSLQCSA
+109 
-120 RVACDTLPD
+120 
-129 RLFSLGSSLAAGYS
+129 
-143 SFWAGSYFPAAAAFF
+143 
-158 TKEDG
+158 
-163 AISIGVPAIDV
+163 
-174 PIGNES
+174 
-180 VTQEMFDSTIA
+180 
-191 AVKAH
+191 
-196 LRARAADA
+196 
-204 RPGAG
+204 
-209 STAPAQEIVWF
+209 
-220 RSPQFPEKMIGMVAA
+220 
-235 GFSSHIEAGD
+235 
-245 EAATSPIY
+245 
-253 AAILFSRQRISAI
+253 
-266 ERTIHTLPR
+266 
-275 HLFWLEHRDFG
+275 
-286 VLMGTG
+286 
-292 PVPQVDDTG
+292 
-301 MQYTRNGLI
+301 
-310 LKTED
+310 
-315 ASGRWTGYYQVDYAT
+315 
-330 FFQGR
+330 
-335 LFAPSAGLVLAL
+335 
-347 LLSLLAGVAYTRWFN
+347 
-362 RKVIAPAQEAQRVI
+362 
-376 VESNEFNRTL
+376 
-386 IETAPVAI
+386 
-394 CLVAYGSGKIIFSN
+394 
-408 SLVQEWLHS
+408 
-417 ADGYLRPG
+417 
-425 SPENKAALEEIV
+425 
-437 HARAAGTMERLVT
+437 
-450 EQGRTLHVAY
+450 AY

-468 DVTLCIFADVSA
+468 DVTLCVFADVSA

-523 LELLGMTELT
+523 LELLGLTELT
-533 QLQSKYVDR
+533 QLQRKYVDR

-565 GQLQLEKAPFNPRE
+565 DQLQLEKAPFNPRE

-634 AGHVIVRLRSM
+634 AGHVIVRLRSV
-645 PGPASQARLVFEVC
+645 PGTASQVRLVFEVC
-659 DTGVGIE
+659 DTGVGIQ

-724 GLETVAQEQGPEQE
+724 GLETVAQEEEQE

-788 LDVLLPADSPAPQW
+788 LDVLLPADSPAPGW
-802 KGRHLNL
+802 MGPHLNL

-824 IGQGIA
+824 IGLGIA
-830 QVLGGAQRSASAGT
+830 QVLGGAQRSAGFGS

-917 SEGVACPIV
+917 AEGVACPIV

-936 ENRCLNAG
+936 ENRCLDAG

-958 VRTLEKFAPRKR
+958 VRTLEKFAPKKR
-970 LRPAPAQAGAA
+970 LRPAPAQADTPVGDTPQPA
-981 AADIPPP
+981 
-988 PALSEPNVLQ
+988 ALSEPNVLQ

-1005 QCMNDDIEMLARG
+1005 QCMNDDIAMLARG
-1018 LQERRPDLAAQALHR
+1018 LEEHRPDLAAQALHR

-1046 AARTQALEER
+1046 AARTQSLEDQ
-1056 LLNGAP
+1056 LPNGTR

-1069 LSVLLDDLL
+1069 LSVLLADLL

>member
-1 MPDSPFSKITRTT
+1 M
-14 RWQNRVLFGALPL
+14 
-27 AIFLI
+27 
-32 AVLLW
+32 
-37 GSERIFEQ
+37 EQ
-45 EQGRLALNFSA
+45 
-56 IVGSLQEQEIFLR
+56 
-69 RLKGRNE
+69 
-76 SWKALPDQRIA
+76 
-87 TIVDVPAPAQA
+87 
-98 DYRMFRGREAI
+98 
-109 GGIPFSLQCSA
+109 
-120 RVACDTLPD
+120 
-129 RLFSLGSSLAAGYS
+129 
-143 SFWAGSYFPAAAAFF
+143 
-158 TKEDG
+158 
-163 AISIGVPAIDV
+163 
-174 PIGNES
+174 
-180 VTQEMFDSTIA
+180 
-191 AVKAH
+191 
-196 LRARAADA
+196 
-204 RPGAG
+204 
-209 STAPAQEIVWF
+209 
-220 RSPQFPEKMIGMVAA
+220 
-235 GFSSHIEAGD
+235 
-245 EAATSPIY
+245 
-253 AAILFSRQRISAI
+253 
-266 ERTIHTLPR
+266 
-275 HLFWLEHRDFG
+275 
-286 VLMGTG
+286 
-292 PVPQVDDTG
+292 
-301 MQYTRNGLI
+301 
-310 LKTED
+310 
-315 ASGRWTGYYQVDYAT
+315 
-330 FFQGR
+330 
-335 LFAPSAGLVLAL
+335 
-347 LLSLLAGVAYTRWFN
+347 
-362 RKVIAPAQEAQRVI
+362 
-376 VESNEFNRTL
+376 
-386 IETAPVAI
+386 
-394 CLVAYGSGKIIFSN
+394 
-408 SLVQEWLHS
+408 
-417 ADGYLRPG
+417 
-425 SPENKAALEEIV
+425 
-437 HARAAGTMERLVT
+437 LVT
-450 EQGRTLHVAY
+450 AQGRTLYVAY

-468 DVTLCIFADVSA
+468 DVTLCVFADVSA

-523 LELLGMTELT
+523 LELLGLTELT
-533 QLQSKYVDR
+533 QLQRKYVDR

-565 GQLQLEKAPFNPRE
+565 DQLQLEKAPFNPRE

-634 AGHVIVRLRSM
+634 AGHVIVRLRSV
-645 PGPASQARLVFEVC
+645 PGTASQVRLVFEVC
-659 DTGVGIE
+659 DTGVGIQ

-724 GLETVAQEQGPEQE
+724 GLETVAQEEEQE

-761 CAWLRRWGGQA
+761 CAWLQRWGGQA
-772 RAAAAAPVA
+772 RAAGAAPVA

-788 LDVLLPADSPAPQW
+788 LDVLLPADSPAPGW
-802 KGRHLNL
+802 MGPHLNL

-824 IGQGIA
+824 IGLGIA
-830 QVLGGAQRSASAGT
+830 QVLGGAQRSAGFGS

-917 SEGVACPIV
+917 AEGVACPIV

-936 ENRCLNAG
+936 ENRCLDAG

-958 VRTLEKFAPRKR
+958 VRTLEKFAPKKR
-970 LRPAPAQAGAA
+970 LRPTPAQAGTPVVDTPQPA
-981 AADIPPP
+981 
-988 PALSEPNVLQ
+988 ALSEPNVLQ

-1005 QCMNDDIEMLARG
+1005 QCMNDDIAMLARG
-1018 LQERRPDLAAQALHR
+1018 L
-1033 MRGALLLARMQEL
+1033 
-1046 AARTQALEER
+1046 EEH
-1056 LLNGAP
+1056 
-1062 EPGLQAA
+1062 
-1069 LSVLLDDLL
+1069 
-1078 ADLRAM
+1078 
-1084 MAQLPQP
+1084 

>member
-1 MPDSPFSKITRTT
+1 M
-14 RWQNRVLFGALPL
+14 
-27 AIFLI
+27 
-32 AVLLW
+32 
-37 GSERIFEQ
+37 
-45 EQGRLALNFSA
+45 
-56 IVGSLQEQEIFLR
+56 
-69 RLKGRNE
+69 
-76 SWKALPDQRIA
+76 
-87 TIVDVPAPAQA
+87 
-98 DYRMFRGREAI
+98 
-109 GGIPFSLQCSA
+109 
-120 RVACDTLPD
+120 
-129 RLFSLGSSLAAGYS
+129 
-143 SFWAGSYFPAAAAFF
+143 
-158 TKEDG
+158 
-163 AISIGVPAIDV
+163 
-174 PIGNES
+174 
-180 VTQEMFDSTIA
+180 
-191 AVKAH
+191 
-196 LRARAADA
+196 
-204 RPGAG
+204 
-209 STAPAQEIVWF
+209 
-220 RSPQFPEKMIGMVAA
+220 
-235 GFSSHIEAGD
+235 
-245 EAATSPIY
+245 
-253 AAILFSRQRISAI
+253 
-266 ERTIHTLPR
+266 
-275 HLFWLEHRDFG
+275 
-286 VLMGTG
+286 
-292 PVPQVDDTG
+292 
-301 MQYTRNGLI
+301 
-310 LKTED
+310 
-315 ASGRWTGYYQVDYAT
+315 
-330 FFQGR
+330 
-335 LFAPSAGLVLAL
+335 
-347 LLSLLAGVAYTRWFN
+347 
-362 RKVIAPAQEAQRVI
+362 
-376 VESNEFNRTL
+376 
-386 IETAPVAI
+386 
-394 CLVAYGSGKIIFSN
+394 
-408 SLVQEWLHS
+408 
-417 ADGYLRPG
+417 
-425 SPENKAALEEIV
+425 
-437 HARAAGTMERLVT
+437 
-450 EQGRTLHVAY
+450 AY

-468 DVTLCIFADVSA
+468 DVTLCVFADVSA

-523 LELLGMTELT
+523 LELLGLTELT
-533 QLQSKYVDR
+533 QLQRKYVDR

-565 GQLQLEKAPFNPRE
+565 DQLQLEKAPFNPRE

-634 AGHVIVRLRSM
+634 AGHVIVRLRSV
-645 PGPASQARLVFEVC
+645 PGTASQVRLVFEVC

-724 GLETVAQEQGPEQE
+724 GLETVAQEEEQE

-761 CAWLRRWGGQA
+761 CAWLQRWGGQA
-772 RAAAAAPVA
+772 RAAGAAPVA

-788 LDVLLPADSPAPQW
+788 LDVLLPADSPAPGW
-802 KGRHLNL
+802 MGPHLNL

-824 IGQGIA
+824 IGLGIA
-830 QVLGGAQRSASAGT
+830 QVLGGAQRSAGFGS

-917 SEGVACPIV
+917 AEGVACPIV

-936 ENRCLNAG
+936 ENRCLDAG

-950 KPIQLRTL
+950 KPIPLRTL
-958 VRTLEKFAPRKR
+958 VRTLEKFAPKKR
-970 LRPAPAQAGAA
+970 LRPAPAQADTPVGDTPQPA
-981 AADIPPP
+981 
-988 PALSEPNVLQ
+988 ALSEPNVLQ

-1005 QCMNDDIEMLARG
+1005 QCMNDDIAMLARG
-1018 LQERRPDLAAQALHR
+1018 LEEHRPDLAAQALHR

-1046 AARTQALEER
+1046 AARTQSLEDQ
-1056 LLNGAP
+1056 LPNGTR

-1069 LSVLLDDLL
+1069 LSVLLADLL

>member
-1 MPDSPFSKITRTT
+1 M
-14 RWQNRVLFGALPL
+14 
-27 AIFLI
+27 
-32 AVLLW
+32 
-37 GSERIFEQ
+37 
-45 EQGRLALNFSA
+45 
-56 IVGSLQEQEIFLR
+56 
-69 RLKGRNE
+69 
-76 SWKALPDQRIA
+76 
-87 TIVDVPAPAQA
+87 
-98 DYRMFRGREAI
+98 
-109 GGIPFSLQCSA
+109 
-120 RVACDTLPD
+120 
-129 RLFSLGSSLAAGYS
+129 
-143 SFWAGSYFPAAAAFF
+143 
-158 TKEDG
+158 
-163 AISIGVPAIDV
+163 
-174 PIGNES
+174 
-180 VTQEMFDSTIA
+180 
-191 AVKAH
+191 
-196 LRARAADA
+196 
-204 RPGAG
+204 
-209 STAPAQEIVWF
+209 
-220 RSPQFPEKMIGMVAA
+220 
-235 GFSSHIEAGD
+235 
-245 EAATSPIY
+245 
-253 AAILFSRQRISAI
+253 
-266 ERTIHTLPR
+266 
-275 HLFWLEHRDFG
+275 
-286 VLMGTG
+286 
-292 PVPQVDDTG
+292 
-301 MQYTRNGLI
+301 
-310 LKTED
+310 
-315 ASGRWTGYYQVDYAT
+315 
-330 FFQGR
+330 
-335 LFAPSAGLVLAL
+335 
-347 LLSLLAGVAYTRWFN
+347 
-362 RKVIAPAQEAQRVI
+362 
-376 VESNEFNRTL
+376 
-386 IETAPVAI
+386 
-394 CLVAYGSGKIIFSN
+394 
-408 SLVQEWLHS
+408 
-417 ADGYLRPG
+417 
-425 SPENKAALEEIV
+425 
-437 HARAAGTMERLVT
+437 
-450 EQGRTLHVAY
+450 AY

-468 DVTLCIFADVSA
+468 DVTLCVFADVSA

-523 LELLGMTELT
+523 LELLGLTELT
-533 QLQSKYVDR
+533 QLQRKYVDR

-565 GQLQLEKAPFNPRE
+565 DQLQLEKAPFNPRE

-634 AGHVIVRLRSM
+634 AGHVIVRLRSV
-645 PGPASQARLVFEVC
+645 PGTASQVRLVFEVC

-724 GLETVAQEQGPEQE
+724 GLETVAQEEEQE

-761 CAWLRRWGGQA
+761 CAWLQRWGGQA
-772 RAAAAAPVA
+772 RAAGAAPVA

-788 LDVLLPADSPAPQW
+788 LDVLLPADSPAPGW
-802 KGRHLNL
+802 MGPHLNL

-824 IGQGIA
+824 IGLGIA
-830 QVLGGAQRSASAGT
+830 QVLGGAQRSAGFGS

-917 SEGVACPIV
+917 AEGVACPIV

-936 ENRCLNAG
+936 ENRCLDAG

-958 VRTLEKFAPRKR
+958 VRTLEKFAPKKR
-970 LRPAPAQAGAA
+970 LRPAPAQADTPVGDTPQPA
-981 AADIPPP
+981 
-988 PALSEPNVLQ
+988 ALSEPNVLQ

-1005 QCMNDDIEMLARG
+1005 QCMNDDIAMLARG
-1018 LQERRPDLAAQALHR
+1018 LEEHRPDLAAQALHR

-1046 AARTQALEER
+1046 AARTQSLEDQ
-1056 LLNGAP
+1056 LPNGTR

-1069 LSVLLDDLL
+1069 LSVLLADLL